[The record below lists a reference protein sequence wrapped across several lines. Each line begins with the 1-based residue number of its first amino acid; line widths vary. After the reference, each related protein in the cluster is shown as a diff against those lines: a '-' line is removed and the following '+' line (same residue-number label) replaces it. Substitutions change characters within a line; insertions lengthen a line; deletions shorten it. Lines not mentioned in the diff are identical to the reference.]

1 MKKRNEIVRTNAAHA
16 QSQQKVNRLA
26 AMAAILGVTA
36 FSVAGM
42 TTTFAVDNVAGTGE
56 GTAFGTNS
64 KAVQEGSIAVGN
76 LAVTNAKAGVAIGK
90 SSLAGVSESVIPE
103 ADQEKHT
110 ANTVAIGRNAYASY
124 TDTVVIGTNASSL
137 RDHGGVTYQSGTGAI
152 AIGRN
157 AKSDYKESVAIGP
170 EARTNFTQSVAVGYQ
185 AETTGQQGAATAV
198 GPIAKAYE
206 IGAAAIGNIS
216 RASGAYSTAVGTT
229 SATYNPFAT
238 AVGNHAVT
246 RAASDTIVG
255 TESGTGTSAGRAVAV
270 GFGSHVA
277 ETSGVAVGDRAR
289 AFTAGGMAIGRAAT
303 SYGAQAIAIGN
314 GGKAD
319 GKAGENA
326 FATGQGAI
334 ALGTTA
340 RAMGTHGF
348 AFGNDS
354 VAGGNA
360 DLATTVSTALDTY
373 NTAYS
378 TYITAQ
384 DAKLQAESDSN
395 ATKKRLASDARDFG
409 ISLYTLTNEEKQLLQ
424 TLGVDNAA
432 LQDEFFGKIQSN
444 NNYDSAKS
452 VVTKQLAALEKIS
465 KLDENA
471 ASTTTA
477 DVTRLIKR
485 AQDLI
490 AENTS
495 DEALKQKVTDTTAAA
510 TAEETKL
517 NTAKATLEAAY
528 KSAKESALAIGTRAV
543 AEGKTSI
550 AIGTDANATNE
561 NSVAIG
567 TQAKSTADHAVAI
580 GVQAQAKV
588 ANGVGLGSYSVA
600 DTEARKGY
608 DLNENRMNTYA
619 GLRGNALT
627 ASTAAVA
634 VGTPSMTR
642 QINYVAAGTN
652 DTDAVNVAQL
662 RSVNLKIAGD
672 TVDQAAPTT
681 NGTSKADVLLDS
693 QTLKVVS
700 ANKAVL
706 TTDATNNTITI
717 TPVTAELEK
726 DPATGEVKPKDE
738 GKGNALTTAQNV
750 ADMINNAS
758 PKIGNGLTNSDGK
771 IVVQPADKSI
781 SVTANGVSVNPAD
794 KSLETTDKG
803 LKVKT
808 DGTTITVGDKGLQV
822 NTGNITNVTEG
833 DKAGTVSVPEADKG
847 KVATIGNVADAIN
860 NAAWKAT
867 SGKEDSGE
875 VEGTTEEKVKA
886 GDKVTLKAGNNLKLK
901 QAGKEFT
908 YSLQP
913 ELKGI
918 KSITGEGEGAGK
930 VSFGP
935 NGVVTVGGDNPVAID
950 GKDGKVTAGDVVL
963 SKDGLDN
970 GNKTITNVKAG
981 EKDTDAVNV
990 KQLKDELGKSTVK
1003 TSDGLEKD
1011 TDGNIKVKPA
1021 DKSIE
1026 VTAEGVKVKP
1036 ADKSLETTEEGLKV
1050 KADGTTITVGD
1061 NGLQVNTGSIT
1072 NVTEGDKAGTVAVP
1086 EEADKG
1092 KVATIGNVADAINN
1106 AAWNATSGE
1115 DGTGK
1120 AEGTTK
1126 EAVKAGDTVT
1136 LKAGNNLKL
1145 KQAGKEF
1152 TYSLNPE
1159 LKDLTSASFKNDAGD
1174 TTVINADGMTI
1185 TPKAADKKPVSLTKD
1200 GLDNGGNQIKNVAEG
1215 TKGTDGVNVNQLT
1228 GVKNDVKN
1236 LKDELEKH
1244 INSSGFSI
1252 TSDVEGTGKK
1262 AEGNTTSTEEVKDGN
1277 KITLKAGNNLEI
1289 KQDGTNFTYSL
1300 NPELTGITSIAGK
1313 GAAPTVITLKES
1325 GDVTIGKKDEE
1336 KPVTITADKHIT
1348 NVASNLPETK
1358 NKDDKGEATKSQAA
1372 PTMGTGAKEVNP
1384 NNAATVGDVL
1394 NAGWNLQGNG
1404 TAVDLVKP
1412 YDTVNF
1418 VNGAGTTATVE
1429 SADGKTSTVKYS
1441 VNIGNGLE
1449 VGKDN
1454 KITVKADGDT
1464 ITVSDKG
1471 IKVNPELKGMK
1482 SIAGVGDGAGKV
1494 SFGPNGVVSV
1504 DGTNPVKIDGKA
1516 GKVTAGKVVLSKDGL
1531 NNGGNKITNVEA
1543 GKADTDAVNVKQL
1556 KDAIGNVKVK
1566 ADGDTITV
1574 GEKGIK
1580 VNTGTITV
1588 NAKDGKDA
1596 DGKAVKAGTVSVPEA
1611 DKGKIAT
1618 IGNVADAINN
1628 AAWNATSGAT
1638 GTGEV
1643 EGTSKQAVKAGNTVT
1658 FNAGNNLKLT
1668 QDGTNFTYSLKPEL
1682 KDITSI
1688 AGEGEGAGK
1697 VSFGPKGVVT
1707 IGTPGDANA
1716 ISLDGKDG
1724 KISMGKVS
1732 LSKEGLN
1739 NGGNKI
1745 TNVAPGEADTDAVN
1759 VSQLRDAAG
1768 NMQAITNQ
1776 LQGQVNR
1783 VGSQAAALSALK
1795 PIQYD
1800 PLEPTQIMAGVG
1812 HYQGQNSLALGVA
1825 HYKNESMMFHA
1836 GAAIGGNRSQVM
1848 ANAGITWKVGAKAD
1862 ETAVADVYRQG
1873 PISSAY
1879 VLQDKMDALEA
1890 QNLEQKGEINALRE
1904 ENKSQRAE
1912 LDAVKAQLAT
1922 VLSRLQG

>member
-1 MKKRNEIVRTNAAHA
+1 MKKRTEIVRTNAAHA

-64 KAVQEGSIAVGN
+64 KAVQEGSIAVGK
-76 LAVTNAKAGVAIGK
+76 LAAANAKAGVALGK

-360 DLATTVSTALDTY
+360 DLATAVSKALDTY

-378 TYITAQ
+378 TYIKAQ
-384 DAKLQAESDSN
+384 DAKLQAESDSK
-395 ATKKRLASDARDFG
+395 ATQKRLASDARDFG

-432 LQDEFFGKIQSN
+432 LQDEFFGKTQYN
-444 NNYDSAKS
+444 NNYDSAKP
-452 VVTKQLAALEKIS
+452 VVTAQLDALKKIAA
-465 KLDENA
+465 LDENA

-490 AENTS
+490 AENT
-495 DEALKQKVTDTTAAA
+495 DDDTLKQKVTDTTAAA

-517 NTAKATLEAAY
+517 DTAKATLKAAY
-528 KSAKESALAIGTRAV
+528 TSAKESALAIGTHAV
-543 AEGKTSI
+543 AEGTKSI

-1159 LKDLTSASFKNDAGD
+1159 LKDLKSASFKNDAGD

-1185 TPKAADKKPVSLTKD
+1185 TPTATDKKPVSLTKD
-1200 GLDNGGNQIKNVAEG
+1200 GLDNGGNK
-1215 TKGTDGVNVNQLT
+1215 
-1228 GVKNDVKN
+1228 
-1236 LKDELEKH
+1236 
-1244 INSSGFSI
+1244 
-1252 TSDVEGTGKK
+1252 
-1262 AEGNTTSTEEVKDGN
+1262 
-1277 KITLKAGNNLEI
+1277 
-1289 KQDGTNFTYSL
+1289 
-1300 NPELTGITSIAGK
+1300 
-1313 GAAPTVITLKES
+1313 
-1325 GDVTIGKKDEE
+1325 
-1336 KPVTITADKHIT
+1336 IT
-1348 NVASNLPETK
+1348 NVA
-1358 NKDDKGEATKSQAA
+1358 
-1372 PTMGTGAKEVNP
+1372 
-1384 NNAATVGDVL
+1384 
-1394 NAGWNLQGNG
+1394 
-1404 TAVDLVKP
+1404 
-1412 YDTVNF
+1412 
-1418 VNGAGTTATVE
+1418 
-1429 SADGKTSTVKYS
+1429 
-1441 VNIGNGLE
+1441 
-1449 VGKDN
+1449 
-1454 KITVKADGDT
+1454 
-1464 ITVSDKG
+1464 
-1471 IKVNPELKGMK
+1471 
-1482 SIAGVGDGAGKV
+1482 
-1494 SFGPNGVVSV
+1494 
-1504 DGTNPVKIDGKA
+1504 
-1516 GKVTAGKVVLSKDGL
+1516 
-1531 NNGGNKITNVEA
+1531 A

-1574 GEKGIK
+1574 GENGIK

-1588 NAKDGKDA
+1588 NTEDGKDA
-1596 DGKAVKAGTVSVPEA
+1596 DGKAVKAGTVSVPKA
-1611 DKGKIAT
+1611 DQGKIAT
-1618 IGNVADAINN
+1618 VGDVAKAINN
-1628 AAWNATSGAT
+1628 AAWQAKGGKTENGVFT
-1638 GTGEV
+1638 GNGV
-1643 EGTSKQAVKAGNTVT
+1643 AQPVKAGDVVT
-1658 FNAGNNLKLT
+1658 FNAGNNLELT
-1668 QDGTNFTYSLKPEL
+1668 QTGSSFTYEL
-1682 KDITSI
+1682 NPTLTGLTSAEFKAGNNTTKIDGNGITLTP
-1688 AGEGEGAGK
+1688 AGAGK
-1697 VSFGPKGVVT
+1697 G
-1707 IGTPGDANA
+1707 A
-1716 ISLDGKDG
+1716 
-1724 KISMGKVS
+1724 VS
-1732 LSKEGLN
+1732 LTNAGLN

-1745 TNVAPGEADTDAVN
+1745 TNVAAGTDPTDAVN

-1825 HYKNESMMFHA
+1825 HYKNESLMFHA

-1879 VLQDKMDALEA
+1879 VLQDKMGALEA

>member
-26 AMAAILGVTA
+26 AMAAILGVTV

-64 KAVQEGSIAVGN
+64 KAVQEGSIAVGH
-76 LAVTNAKAGVAIGK
+76 LAVTNAKAGVALGK
-90 SSLAGVSESVIPE
+90 SSLAGVSESVIPA
-103 ADQEKHT
+103 ADQENHT

-137 RDHGGVTYQSGTGAI
+137 RDHGGVTFQTGAGAI

-157 AKSDYKESVAIGP
+157 AKSDYNESVAIGP

-185 AETTGQQGAATAV
+185 AETTGQQGAATAI

-238 AVGNHAVT
+238 AVGNNATT

-378 TYITAQ
+378 TYIKAQ
-384 DAKLQAESDSN
+384 DAKLTAESDSK
-395 ATKKRLASDARDFG
+395 ATQKRLASDARDFG

-432 LQDEFFGKIQSN
+432 LQDEFFGKIESN
-444 NNYDSAKS
+444 NNYDSAKP
-452 VVTKQLAALEKIS
+452 VVTAQLAALKKIAA
-465 KLDENA
+465 LDENA

-543 AEGKTSI
+543 AEGKKSI

-580 GVQAQAKV
+580 GVKAQATV
-588 ANGVGLGSYSVA
+588 DNGVGLGSYSVA

-634 VGTPSMTR
+634 VGTPRMTR
-642 QINYVAAGTN
+642 QINYVAAGTD

-681 NGTSKADVLLDS
+681 DGTSKADVLLDS

-726 DPATGEVKPKDE
+726 DPATGQVKPKDE
-738 GKGNALTTAQNV
+738 TKGNALTTAQNV

-781 SVTANGVSVNPAD
+781 SVTANGV
-794 KSLETTDKG
+794 
-803 LKVKT
+803 KVKT

-847 KVATIGNVADAIN
+847 KIATIGNVADAIN
-860 NAAWKAT
+860 SAAWKAT
-867 SGKEDSGE
+867 SDKEDSGE

-1026 VTAEGVKVKP
+1026 VTADGVKVKP

-1061 NGLQVNTGSIT
+1061 KGLQVNTGSIT

-1106 AAWNATSGE
+1106 AAWKATSDKEDSGE
-1115 DGTGK
+1115 V
-1120 AEGTTK
+1120 EGTTEEK
-1126 EAVKAGDTVT
+1126 VKAGDKVT

-1185 TPKAADKKPVSLTKD
+1185 TPKAAGKKPVSLTKD
-1200 GLDNGGNQIKNVAEG
+1200 GLDNGGNQIKNVKEG
-1215 TKGTDGVNVNQLT
+1215 TDGTDGVNVNQLT
-1228 GVKNDVKN
+1228 GVKNDVQD

-1262 AEGNTTSTEEVKDGN
+1262 AKGNTTSTEEVKDGN

-1313 GAAPTVITLKES
+1313 GAASTVITLKES

-1336 KPVTITADKHIT
+1336 KPVTVTADKHIT

-1372 PTMGTGAKEVNP
+1372 PTMGTGENEVNP

-1471 IKVNPELKGMK
+1471 IKVNPTFVKQIKDEIANSAVKPGKGLEKDKAGNIHVKPADK
-1482 SIAGVGDGAGKV
+1482 SIEVTTAGVKV
-1494 SFGPNGVVSV
+1494 
-1504 DGTNPVKIDGKA
+1504 KA
-1516 GKVTAGKVVLSKDGL
+1516 ADKSLETTDKGL
-1531 NNGGNKITNVEA
+1531 
-1543 GKADTDAVNVKQL
+1543 
-1556 KDAIGNVKVK
+1556 KVK
-1566 ADGDTITV
+1566 ADGTTITV
-1574 GEKGIK
+1574 GDKGLQ

-1588 NAKDGKDA
+1588 NAKDGKD
-1596 DGKAVKAGTVSVPEA
+1596 GKAGTVSVPEA

-1618 IGNVADAINN
+1618 VGDVANAINN
-1628 AAWNATSGAT
+1628 AAWQAKGGQT
-1638 GTGEV
+1638 GTGV
-1643 EGTSKQAVKAGNTVT
+1643 VTGNDAAQAVKAGDVVT

-1668 QDGTNFTYSLKPEL
+1668 QTGSSFTYEL
-1682 KDITSI
+1682 NPTLTGLTSAEFKAGDKTTKIDGNGITLTP
-1688 AGEGEGAGK
+1688 AGAGK
-1697 VSFGPKGVVT
+1697 G
-1707 IGTPGDANA
+1707 A
-1716 ISLDGKDG
+1716 
-1724 KISMGKVS
+1724 VS
-1732 LSKEGLN
+1732 LTNAGLN

-1745 TNVAPGEADTDAVN
+1745 TNVAAGTDPTDAVN

-1825 HYKNESMMFHA
+1825 HYKNESLMFHA

-1879 VLQDKMDALEA
+1879 VLQDKMGALEA

>member
-1 MKKRNEIVRTNAAHA
+1 MKKRNEIVRTNATNA

-42 TTTFAVDNVAGTGE
+42 TTTFAVDNAVGTGE
-56 GTAFGTNS
+56 GTAIGTSSN
-64 KAVQEGSIAVGN
+64 AVKEGSIALGDK
-76 LAVTNAKAGVAIGK
+76 AVTNAEGGVAIGK
-90 SSLAGVSESVIPE
+90 ATLAGAGPHVIQLAFAP
-103 ADQEKHT
+103 K
-110 ANTVAIGRNAYASY
+110 NTIAIGTNAYASH
-124 TDTVVIGTNASSL
+124 TDTVVIGTGATSL
-137 RDHGGVTYQSGTGAI
+137 RDNQNVTRQSGSEAV
-152 AIGRN
+152 AIGKQASSHWDKAVAIGSESRTN
-157 AKSDYKESVAIGP
+157 MAQSVAIG
-170 EARTNFTQSVAVGYQ
+170 YQ
-185 AETTGQQGAATAV
+185 AESTAKAMRSAGAVAIGPVAKALGGGSSVIGNNAQGIGNYTTVVGTEALAHNLYGTTVGNQASTRAEKGTAV
-198 GPIAKAYE
+198 GAIA
-206 IGAAAIGNIS
+206 
-216 RASGAYSTAVGTT
+216 
-229 SATYNPFAT
+229 
-238 AVGNHAVT
+238 
-246 RAASDTIVG
+246 
-255 TESGTGTSAGRAVAV
+255 GTGVKAGRAVAV
-270 GFGSHVA
+270 GYGSHVA
-277 ETSGVAVGDRAR
+277 ETSGMAVGDRAVS
-289 AFTAGGMAIGRAAT
+289 FTAGGLALGRT
-303 SYGAQAIAIGN
+303 STTYGSQAISIGN
-314 GGKAD
+314 GFATKGN
-319 GKAGENA
+319 AGENA
-326 FATGQGAI
+326 FATGTGAI
-334 ALGTTA
+334 SVGTTA
-340 RAMGTHGF
+340 RAMGLYGF
-348 AFGNDS
+348 AFGNES
-354 VAGGNA
+354 VAGGDTA
-360 DLATTVSTALDTY
+360 LAAKVSTALQTY
-373 NTAYS
+373 QGAYNK
-378 TYITAQ
+378 YLAKQ
-384 DAKLQAESDSN
+384 DESLKAKSDVEAS
-395 ATKKRLASDARDFG
+395 KQRLAGDARDFG
-409 ISLYTLTNEEKQLLQ
+409 LTVYSLTADEVQLAKD
-424 TLGVDNAA
+424 LGIDYDTMKAAFFDGVKVDNDYATGKAA
-432 LQDEFFGKIQSN
+432 
-444 NNYDSAKS
+444 
-452 VVTKQLAALEKIS
+452 VTGNLAALEKIAA
-465 KLDENA
+465 LDPNT
-471 ASTTTA
+471 ASNTKV
-477 DVTRLIKR
+477 DITRLIKR
-485 AQDLI
+485 AQDLV
-490 AENTS
+490 
-495 DEALKQKVTDTTAAA
+495 ALNKKDDTNKEKATTAAAAA
-510 TAEETKL
+510 TAEEATLK
-517 NTAKATLEAAY
+517 TAKTTLEAAY
-528 KSAKESALAIGTRAV
+528 ADAKESALAVGTHAV
-543 AEGKTSI
+543 AEGKKSV
-550 AIGTDANATNE
+550 AIGTDANAKNE

-567 TQAKSTADHAVAI
+567 TQSKSTADHAVAI
-580 GVQAQAKV
+580 GVKAQATV
-588 ANGVGLGSYSVA
+588 DNGVGLGSYSVA

-627 ASTAAVA
+627 SNTAAVA
-634 VGTPSMTR
+634 VGTPRMTR
-642 QINYVAAGTN
+642 QITYVAAGTD

-672 TVDQAAPTT
+672 TVDKGEPTT
-681 NGTSKADVLLDS
+681 DGTSKADVLLDS

-700 ANKAVL
+700 ANKDAL

-726 DPATGEVKPKDE
+726 DPATGEVKVKDE

-758 PKIGNGLTNSDGK
+758 PKIGDGLTNDKDNK

-781 SVTANGVSVNPAD
+781 SVTADGVSVNPAD

-808 DGTTITVGDKGLQV
+808 DGTTITVGDNGLQV
-822 NTGNITNVTEG
+822 NTGSITNVTEG

-847 KVATIGNVADAIN
+847 KIATIGNVADAIN

-1061 NGLQVNTGSIT
+1061 KGLQVNTGSIT

-1200 GLDNGGNQIKNVAEG
+1200 GLDNGGNQIKNVKAG
-1215 TKGTDGVNVNQLT
+1215 TEGTDGVNVTQLT

-1325 GDVTIGKKDEE
+1325 GDVTIGKTGEE
-1336 KPVTITADKHIT
+1336 KPVTVTADKHIT

-1418 VNGAGTTATVE
+1418 VNGAGTTATVKSE
-1429 SADGKTSTVKYS
+1429 DGKTSTVTYD
-1441 VNIGNGLE
+1441 VNLGNGLA
-1449 VGKDN
+1449 KDADN
-1454 KITVKADGDT
+1454 KVTVKADGDT
-1464 ITVSDKG
+1464 ITVGKDG

-1482 SIAGVGDGAGKV
+1482 SIAGEGDGAGKV
-1494 SFGPNGVVSV
+1494 SFGPNGVVTV
-1504 DGTNPVKIDGKA
+1504 GGDNPVAIDGKA
-1516 GKVTAGKVVLSKDGL
+1516 GKVTAGNVVLSKDGL
-1531 NNGGNKITNVEA
+1531 NNGGNKITNVAA

-1574 GEKGIK
+1574 GENGIK

-1588 NAKDGKDA
+1588 NTEDGKDA
-1596 DGKAVKAGTVSVPEA
+1596 DGKAVKAGTVSVPKA
-1611 DKGKIAT
+1611 DQGKIAT
-1618 IGNVADAINN
+1618 VGDVAKAINN
-1628 AAWNATSGAT
+1628 AAWQAKGGKTDNGVFTGNGAA
-1638 GTGEV
+1638 
-1643 EGTSKQAVKAGNTVT
+1643 QPVKAGDVVT

-1668 QDGTNFTYSLKPEL
+1668 QTGSSFTYEL
-1682 KDITSI
+1682 NPTLTGLTSAEFKAGNNTTKIDGNGITLTP
-1688 AGEGEGAGK
+1688 AGAGK
-1697 VSFGPKGVVT
+1697 G
-1707 IGTPGDANA
+1707 A
-1716 ISLDGKDG
+1716 
-1724 KISMGKVS
+1724 VS
-1732 LSKEGLN
+1732 LTNAGLN

-1745 TNVAPGEADTDAVN
+1745 TNVAAGTNPTDAVN

-1825 HYKNESMMFHA
+1825 HYKNESLMFHA
-1836 GAAIGGNRSQVM
+1836 GAAIGGNHSQVM

-1879 VLQDKMDALEA
+1879 VLQDKMGALEA

>member
-90 SSLAGVSESVIPE
+90 SSLAGVSESVIPA

-110 ANTVAIGRNAYASY
+110 ANSVAIGRNAYASY

-137 RDHGGVTYQSGTGAI
+137 RDHGGVTFQSGTGAI

-157 AKSDYKESVAIGP
+157 AKSDYKEAVAIGP

-198 GPIAKAYE
+198 GPLAKAYE

-216 RASGAYSTAVGTT
+216 RASGSYSTAVGTT
-229 SATYNPFAT
+229 AATYNSYAT
-238 AVGNHAVT
+238 AVGNNATT

-255 TESGTGTSAGRAVAV
+255 TESGTGVKAGRAVAV
-270 GFGSHVA
+270 GYGAHVA

-289 AFTAGGMAIGRAAT
+289 AFTVGGLAIGRAAT

-360 DLATTVSTALDTY
+360 ALATTVSTALDTY
-373 NTAYS
+373 NTAYKD
-378 TYITAQ
+378 YITAQ
-384 DAKLQAESDSN
+384 DANLKAVSDSN

-444 NNYDSAKS
+444 NNYDSAKP
-452 VVTKQLAALEKIS
+452 VVTAQLAALKKIAA
-465 KLDENA
+465 LDENA

-495 DEALKQKVTDTTAAA
+495 DEALKQKVTDTAAAA
-510 TAEETKL
+510 TAEATKL
-517 NTAKATLEAAY
+517 DTAKATLETAY

-543 AEGKTSI
+543 AEGKKSI

-580 GVQAQAKV
+580 GVKAQATV
-588 ANGVGLGSYSVA
+588 DNGVGLGSYSVA

-619 GLRGNALT
+619 GLQGNALT

-681 NGTSKADVLLDS
+681 DGTSKADVLLDS

-726 DPATGEVKPKDE
+726 DPATGQVKPKDE
-738 GKGNALTTAQNV
+738 AKGNALTTAQNV

-758 PKIGNGLTNSDGK
+758 PKIGNGLTNSDDGK

-808 DGTTITVGDKGLQV
+808 DGTTITVGDNGLQV
-822 NTGNITNVTEG
+822 NTGSITNVTEG
-833 DKAGTVSVPEADKG
+833 DKAGTVSVLEADKG

-860 NAAWKAT
+860 SAAWKAT
-867 SGKEDSGE
+867 SDKEDSGE

-901 QAGKEFT
+901 QAGKDFT

-1061 NGLQVNTGSIT
+1061 KGLQVNTGSIT
-1072 NVTEGDKAGTVAVP
+1072 NVTEGDKAGTVSVL
-1086 EEADKG
+1086 EADKG
-1092 KVATIGNVADAINN
+1092 KVATIGNVADAINS
-1106 AAWNATSGE
+1106 AAWKATSDKEDSGE
-1115 DGTGK
+1115 V
-1120 AEGTTK
+1120 EGTTEEK
-1126 EAVKAGDTVT
+1126 VKAGDKVT

-1145 KQAGKEF
+1145 KQAGKDF

-1185 TPKAADKKPVSLTKD
+1185 TPNATDKKPVSLTKD
-1200 GLDNGGNQIKNVAEG
+1200 GLDNGGNQIKNVKEG
-1215 TKGTDGVNVNQLT
+1215 TEGTDGVNVNQLT
-1228 GVKNDVKN
+1228 GVKNDVNN

-1252 TSDVEGTGKK
+1252 TSDVEGTGKQ

-1325 GDVTIGKKDEE
+1325 GDVTIGKKGEE

-1372 PTMGTGAKEVNP
+1372 PTMGTGENEVNP

-1441 VNIGNGLE
+1441 VNIGNGLA
-1449 VGKDN
+1449 VDKDN
-1454 KITVKADGDT
+1454 KITVKTDGDT

-1482 SIAGVGDGAGKV
+1482 SIAGEGDGAGKV
-1494 SFGPNGVVSV
+1494 SFGPKGVVTV
-1504 DGTNPVKIDGKA
+1504 GGDNPVAIDGKE
-1516 GKVTAGKVVLSKDGL
+1516 GKVAAGDVVLSKDGL
-1531 NNGGNKITNVEA
+1531 NNGGNKITKVAE
-1543 GKADTDAVNVKQL
+1543 GTDPTDAVNVKQL

-1574 GEKGIK
+1574 GENGIK

-1588 NAKDGKDA
+1588 NTKDGKDA
-1596 DGKAVKAGTVSVPEA
+1596 DGKDVKAGTVSVPKA
-1611 DKGKIAT
+1611 DQGKIAT
-1618 IGNVADAINN
+1618 VGDVANAINN
-1628 AAWNATSGAT
+1628 AAWQATSGAT
-1638 GTGEV
+1638 GTGDV
-1643 EGTSKQAVKAGNTVT
+1643 DGTSKQAVKAGNTVT

-1668 QDGTNFTYSLKPEL
+1668 QDGTNFTYSLKPVL

-1688 AGEGEGAGK
+1688 SGKGDTAGK
-1697 VSFGPKGVVT
+1697 VTFGDNGVVT
-1707 IGTPGDANA
+1707 VGTLGNANA
-1716 ISLDGKDG
+1716 ISLNGKDG

-1732 LSKEGLN
+1732 LSKEGLD
-1739 NGGNKI
+1739 NGGKKI
-1745 TNVAPGEADTDAVN
+1745 TNVAPGEKDTDAVN

-1825 HYKNESMMFHA
+1825 HYKNESLMFHA
-1836 GAAIGGNRSQVM
+1836 GAAIGGNHSQVM

-1879 VLQDKMDALEA
+1879 VLQDKMGALEA

>member
-206 IGAAAIGNIS
+206 VGAAAIGNIS

-238 AVGNHAVT
+238 AVGNKATT

-255 TESGTGTSAGRAVAV
+255 TESGTGVKAGRAVAV

-360 DLATTVSTALDTY
+360 ALATTVSTALDTY

-378 TYITAQ
+378 TYIKAQ
-384 DAKLQAESDSN
+384 DAKLTAVSDSN

-444 NNYDSAKS
+444 NNYDSAKP
-452 VVTKQLAALEKIS
+452 VVTAQLAALKKIAA
-465 KLDENA
+465 LDENA

-490 AENTS
+490 AENT
-495 DEALKQKVTDTTAAA
+495 DDDTLKQKVTDTTAAA

-528 KSAKESALAIGTRAV
+528 ASAKESALAIGTRAV

-580 GVQAQAKV
+580 GVKAQAKV

-619 GLRGNALT
+619 GLQGNALT

-726 DPATGEVKPKDE
+726 DPATGQVKPKDE
-738 GKGNALTTAQNV
+738 AKGNALTTAQNV

-758 PKIGNGLTNSDGK
+758 PKIGNGLTNGDDGK

-781 SVTANGVSVNPAD
+781 DVTANGV
-794 KSLETTDKG
+794 
-803 LKVKT
+803 KVKT

-847 KVATIGNVADAIN
+847 KVATIGNVAEAIN
-860 NAAWKAT
+860 SAAWKAT

-901 QAGKEFT
+901 QAGKDFT

-935 NGVVTVGGDNPVAID
+935 NGVVTVGGGNPVAID

-1061 NGLQVNTGSIT
+1061 KGLQVNTGSIT
-1072 NVTEGDKAGTVAVP
+1072 NVIEGDKAGTVAVP
-1086 EEADKG
+1086 ETDKG

-1185 TPKAADKKPVSLTKD
+1185 TPTAADKKPVSLTKD
-1200 GLDNGGNQIKNVAEG
+1200 GLDNGGNQIKNVKAG
-1215 TKGTDGVNVNQLT
+1215 TEGTDGVNVTQLT

-1313 GAAPTVITLKES
+1313 GATPTVITLKES
-1325 GDVTIGKKDEE
+1325 GDVTIGKKGEE

-1372 PTMGTGAKEVNP
+1372 PTMGTGENEVNP

-1464 ITVSDKG
+1464 ITVGKDG

-1482 SIAGVGDGAGKV
+1482 SIAGEGDGAGKV
-1494 SFGPNGVVSV
+1494 SFGPNGVVTV
-1504 DGTNPVKIDGKA
+1504 GGDNPVAIDGKA
-1516 GKVTAGKVVLSKDGL
+1516 GKVTAGNVVLSKDGL
-1531 NNGGNKITNVEA
+1531 NNGGNKITNVAA

-1574 GEKGIK
+1574 GENGIK

-1596 DGKAVKAGTVSVPEA
+1596 DGKDVKAGTVSVPKA
-1611 DKGKIAT
+1611 DQGKIAT
-1618 IGNVADAINN
+1618 VGDVAKAINN
-1628 AAWNATSGAT
+1628 AAWQAKGGKTENGVFT
-1638 GTGEV
+1638 GNGV
-1643 EGTSKQAVKAGNTVT
+1643 AQPVKAGDVVT

-1668 QDGTNFTYSLKPEL
+1668 QAGSSFTYEL
-1682 KDITSI
+1682 NPTLTGLTSAEFKAGNNTTKIDGNGITLTP
-1688 AGEGEGAGK
+1688 AGAGK
-1697 VSFGPKGVVT
+1697 G
-1707 IGTPGDANA
+1707 A
-1716 ISLDGKDG
+1716 
-1724 KISMGKVS
+1724 VS
-1732 LSKEGLN
+1732 LTNAGLN

-1745 TNVAPGEADTDAVN
+1745 TNVAAGTDPTDAVN

-1825 HYKNESMMFHA
+1825 HYKNESLMFHA

-1879 VLQDKMDALEA
+1879 VLQDKMGALEA

>member
-64 KAVQEGSIAVGN
+64 KAVQEGSIAVGH
-76 LAVTNAKAGVAIGK
+76 LAVTNAKAGVALGK
-90 SSLAGVSESVIPE
+90 SSLAGVSESVIPA
-103 ADQEKHT
+103 ADQENHT
-110 ANTVAIGRNAYASY
+110 ANIVAIGRNAYASY

-137 RDHGGVTYQSGTGAI
+137 RDHGGVTFQTGAGAI

-157 AKSDYKESVAIGP
+157 AKSDYNESVAIGP

-185 AETTGQQGAATAV
+185 AETTGQQGAATAI

-238 AVGNHAVT
+238 AVGNNATT

-255 TESGTGTSAGRAVAV
+255 TESGTGVRAGRAVAV

-384 DAKLQAESDSN
+384 DAKLTAESDSK
-395 ATKKRLASDARDFG
+395 ATQKRLASDARDFG

-432 LQDEFFGKIQSN
+432 LQDEFFGKIESN
-444 NNYDSAKS
+444 NNYDSAKP
-452 VVTKQLAALEKIS
+452 VVTAQLAALKKIAA
-465 KLDENA
+465 LDENA

-495 DEALKQKVTDTTAAA
+495 DEDLKQKVTDTTAAA

-543 AEGKTSI
+543 AEGKKSI

-580 GVQAQAKV
+580 GVKAQATV
-588 ANGVGLGSYSVA
+588 DNGVGLGSYSVA

-634 VGTPSMTR
+634 VGTPRMTR
-642 QINYVAAGTN
+642 QINYVAAGTD

-672 TVDQAAPTT
+672 TVEQAAPTT
-681 NGTSKADVLLDS
+681 DGTSKADVLLDS

-726 DPATGEVKPKDE
+726 DPATGQVKPKDE
-738 GKGNALTTAQNV
+738 TKGNALTTAQNV

-781 SVTANGVSVNPAD
+781 SVTANGV
-794 KSLETTDKG
+794 
-803 LKVKT
+803 KVKT

-847 KVATIGNVADAIN
+847 KIATIGNVADAIN

-867 SGKEDSGE
+867 SDKEDSGE

-1026 VTAEGVKVKP
+1026 VTADGVKVKP
-1036 ADKSLETTEEGLKV
+1036 ADKSLETTNDGLKV
-1050 KADGTTITVGD
+1050 KTDGTTITVGD

-1072 NVTEGDKAGTVAVP
+1072 NVTEGDKAGTVSVP
-1086 EEADKG
+1086 EADKG
-1092 KVATIGNVADAINN
+1092 KIATIGNVADAINN
-1106 AAWNATSGE
+1106 AAWKATSDKEDSGE
-1115 DGTGK
+1115 V
-1120 AEGTTK
+1120 EGTTEEK
-1126 EAVKAGDTVT
+1126 VKAGDKVT

-1145 KQAGKEF
+1145 KQAGKDF

-1200 GLDNGGNQIKNVAEG
+1200 GLDNGGNQIKNVKAG
-1215 TKGTDGVNVNQLT
+1215 TEGTDGVNVNQLT
-1228 GVKNDVKN
+1228 GVKNDVQD

-1262 AEGNTTSTEEVKDGN
+1262 AKGNTTSTEEVKDGN

-1336 KPVTITADKHIT
+1336 KPVTVTADKHIT

-1372 PTMGTGAKEVNP
+1372 PTMGTGENEVNP

-1449 VGKDN
+1449 VSKDN

-1471 IKVNPELKGMK
+1471 IKVNPTFVKQIKDEIANSAVKPGKGLEKDKAGNIDVKPADK
-1482 SIAGVGDGAGKV
+1482 SIEVTTAGVKV
-1494 SFGPNGVVSV
+1494 
-1504 DGTNPVKIDGKA
+1504 KA
-1516 GKVTAGKVVLSKDGL
+1516 ADKSLETTDKGL
-1531 NNGGNKITNVEA
+1531 
-1543 GKADTDAVNVKQL
+1543 
-1556 KDAIGNVKVK
+1556 KVK
-1566 ADGDTITV
+1566 ADGTTITV
-1574 GEKGIK
+1574 GDKGLQ

-1588 NAKDGKDA
+1588 NAKDGKD
-1596 DGKAVKAGTVSVPEA
+1596 GKAGTVSVPEA

-1618 IGNVADAINN
+1618 VGDVANAINN
-1628 AAWNATSGAT
+1628 AAWQAKGGQT
-1638 GTGEV
+1638 GTGV
-1643 EGTSKQAVKAGNTVT
+1643 VTGNDAAQAVKAGDVVT

-1668 QDGTNFTYSLKPEL
+1668 QTGSSFTYEL
-1682 KDITSI
+1682 NPTLTGLTSAEFKSGNNTTKIDGNGITLTP
-1688 AGEGEGAGK
+1688 AGEGKGA
-1697 VSFGPKGVVT
+1697 
-1707 IGTPGDANA
+1707 
-1716 ISLDGKDG
+1716 
-1724 KISMGKVS
+1724 VS
-1732 LSKEGLN
+1732 LTNAGLN

-1745 TNVAPGEADTDAVN
+1745 TNVAAGTNPTDAVN

-1825 HYKNESMMFHA
+1825 HYKNESLMFHA

-1862 ETAVADVYRQG
+1862 ETAVTDVYRQG

-1879 VLQDKMDALEA
+1879 VLQDKMGALEA

>member
-76 LAVTNAKAGVAIGK
+76 LAATNAKAGVAIGK
-90 SSLAGVSESVIPE
+90 SSLAGVSESVIPA

-110 ANTVAIGRNAYASY
+110 ANSVAIGRNAYASY

-216 RASGAYSTAVGTT
+216 RASGAFSTAVGTT

-238 AVGNHAVT
+238 AVGNKATT

-255 TESGTGTSAGRAVAV
+255 TESGTGVRAGRAVAV

-303 SYGAQAIAIGN
+303 SYGEQAIAIGN

-360 DLATTVSTALDTY
+360 DLAITVSTALDTY

-378 TYITAQ
+378 TYIKAQ
-384 DAKLQAESDSN
+384 DAKLQAESDSK
-395 ATKKRLASDARDFG
+395 ATQKRLASDARDFG

-432 LQDEFFGKIQSN
+432 LQDEFFGKIQYN
-444 NNYDSAKS
+444 NNYDSAKP
-452 VVTKQLAALEKIS
+452 VVTAQLDALKKIAA
-465 KLDENA
+465 LDENA

-495 DEALKQKVTDTTAAA
+495 DDTLKQKVTDTTAAA
-510 TAEETKL
+510 TAEATKL
-517 NTAKATLEAAY
+517 DTAKETLKAAY
-528 KSAKESALAIGTRAV
+528 ASAKESALAIGTRAV

-580 GVQAQAKV
+580 GVKAQATV

-634 VGTPSMTR
+634 VGTPRMTR
-642 QINYVAAGTN
+642 QINYVAAGTD

-738 GKGNALTTAQNV
+738 AKGNALTTAQNV

-758 PKIGNGLTNSDGK
+758 PKIGDGLTNSDGK
-771 IVVQPADKSI
+771 IVVNPADKSI

-808 DGTTITVGDKGLQV
+808 DNKTVEVGNEGLKVKADGTTITVGDKGLQV

-833 DKAGTVSVPEADKG
+833 DKAGTVSVPEADKS
-847 KVATIGNVADAIN
+847 KIATVDTVVNAIN

-867 SGKEDSGE
+867 SDKDGSGE
-875 VEGTTEEKVKA
+875 VEGTTEEKIKA
-886 GDKVTLKAGNNLKLK
+886 GDK
-901 QAGKEFT
+901 
-908 YSLQP
+908 
-913 ELKGI
+913 
-918 KSITGEGEGAGK
+918 
-930 VSFGP
+930 
-935 NGVVTVGGDNPVAID
+935 
-950 GKDGKVTAGDVVL
+950 
-963 SKDGLDN
+963 
-970 GNKTITNVKAG
+970 
-981 EKDTDAVNV
+981 
-990 KQLKDELGKSTVK
+990 
-1003 TSDGLEKD
+1003 
-1011 TDGNIKVKPA
+1011 
-1021 DKSIE
+1021 
-1026 VTAEGVKVKP
+1026 
-1036 ADKSLETTEEGLKV
+1036 
-1050 KADGTTITVGD
+1050 
-1061 NGLQVNTGSIT
+1061 
-1072 NVTEGDKAGTVAVP
+1072 
-1086 EEADKG
+1086 
-1092 KVATIGNVADAINN
+1092 
-1106 AAWNATSGE
+1106 
-1115 DGTGK
+1115 
-1120 AEGTTK
+1120 
-1126 EAVKAGDTVT
+1126 VT

-1185 TPKAADKKPVSLTKD
+1185 TPTATDKKPVSLTKD
-1200 GLDNGGNQIKNVAEG
+1200 GLDNGGNQIKNVKAG
-1215 TKGTDGVNVNQLT
+1215 TEGTDGVNVTQLT

-1482 SIAGVGDGAGKV
+1482 SIAGEGDGAGKV

-1531 NNGGNKITNVEA
+1531 NNGGNTITNVKA
-1543 GKADTDAVNVKQL
+1543 GEKDTDAVNVKQL
-1556 KDAIGNVKVK
+1556 KDELGKFTVKTSDGLEKDAGGNIKVKPADKSIEVTAAGVKVKPADKSLETTDDGLKVKTDNKTVEVGNEGLKVK
-1566 ADGDTITV
+1566 ADGTTITV
-1574 GEKGIK
+1574 GGKGLQ
-1580 VNTGTITV
+1580 VNTGSITNV
-1588 NAKDGKDA
+1588 TEGD
-1596 DGKAVKAGTVSVPEA
+1596 KAGTVSVPKA
-1611 DKGKIAT
+1611 DQGKIAT
-1618 IGNVADAINN
+1618 VGDVANAINN
-1628 AAWNATSGAT
+1628 AAW
-1638 GTGEV
+1638 
-1643 EGTSKQAVKAGNTVT
+1643 QAKGGKTENGVFIGKDAAQPVKAGDVVT
-1658 FNAGNNLKLT
+1658 FNAGNNLTLT
-1668 QDGTNFTYSLKPEL
+1668 QKGANFTYALNPEL

-1688 AGEGEGAGK
+1688 AGKGDNAGK
-1697 VSFGPKGVVT
+1697 VTFGDNGVVT
-1707 IGTPGDANA
+1707 VGTSGDANA
-1716 ISLDGKDG
+1716 ISLNGKDG

-1745 TNVAPGEADTDAVN
+1745 TNVAAGTDPTDAVN
-1759 VSQLRDAAG
+1759 VSQLRDVAG

-1848 ANAGITWKVGAKAD
+1848 ANAGITWKVGSKAD
-1862 ETAVADVYRQG
+1862 EIAVADVYRYG

-1879 VLQDKMDALEA
+1879 VLQDKMGALEA

>member
-64 KAVQEGSIAVGN
+64 KAVQEGSIAVGH

-206 IGAAAIGNIS
+206 VGAAAIGNIS

-238 AVGNHAVT
+238 AVGNNATT

-326 FATGQGAI
+326 FATGQGSI

-373 NTAYS
+373 NTAYK
-378 TYITAQ
+378 TFTDAQ
-384 DAKLQAESDSN
+384 DAKLTAESDSK
-395 ATKKRLASDARDFG
+395 ATQKRLASDARDFG

-432 LQDEFFGKIQSN
+432 LQDEFFGNIQSN
-444 NNYDSAKS
+444 NNYDSAKP
-452 VVTKQLAALEKIS
+452 VVTAQLAALKKIAA
-465 KLDENA
+465 LDENA

-490 AENTS
+490 AENTD

-510 TAEETKL
+510 TAEADKL
-517 NTAKATLEAAY
+517 KTAKATLEAAY

-580 GVQAQAKV
+580 GVKAQATV
-588 ANGVGLGSYSVA
+588 DNGVGLGSYSVA

-634 VGTPSMTR
+634 VGTPRMTR
-642 QINYVAAGTN
+642 QINYVAAGTD

-681 NGTSKADVLLDS
+681 DGTSKADVLLDS

-726 DPATGEVKPKDE
+726 DPATGQVKPKDE
-738 GKGNALTTAQNV
+738 TKGNALTTAQNV

-758 PKIGNGLTNSDGK
+758 PKIGDGLTNDKDNK
-771 IVVQPADKSI
+771 IVVKPADKSI
-781 SVTANGVSVNPAD
+781 SVTANGV
-794 KSLETTDKG
+794 
-803 LKVKT
+803 KVKA

-847 KVATIGNVADAIN
+847 KIATIGNVAEAIN

-867 SGKEDSGE
+867 SDKEDSGE

-901 QAGKEFT
+901 QAGKDFT

-1036 ADKSLETTEEGLKV
+1036 ADKSLETTNDGLKV
-1050 KADGTTITVGD
+1050 KTDGTTITVGD

-1072 NVTEGDKAGTVAVP
+1072 NVTEGDKAGTVSVP
-1086 EEADKG
+1086 EADKG
-1092 KVATIGNVADAINN
+1092 KIATIGNVAEAINN
-1106 AAWNATSGE
+1106 AAWKATSDKEDSGE
-1115 DGTGK
+1115 V
-1120 AEGTTK
+1120 EGTTEEK
-1126 EAVKAGDTVT
+1126 VKAGDKVT

-1145 KQAGKEF
+1145 KQAGKDF

-1185 TPKAADKKPVSLTKD
+1185 TPKATDKKPVSLTKD
-1200 GLDNGGNQIKNVAEG
+1200 GLDNGGNQIKNVKAG
-1215 TKGTDGVNVNQLT
+1215 TEGTDGVNVTQLT

-1300 NPELTGITSIAGK
+1300 NPELKGITSIAGEGETPAK
-1313 GAAPTVITLKES
+1313 VTLNKN
-1325 GDVTIGKKDEE
+1325 GDVGIGKAGEE

-1372 PTMGTGAKEVNP
+1372 PTMGTGENEVNP

-1471 IKVNPELKGMK
+1471 INVNPELKGMK
-1482 SIAGVGDGAGKV
+1482 SIAGEGDGAGKV
-1494 SFGPNGVVSV
+1494 SFEPNGVVSV

-1531 NNGGNKITNVEA
+1531 NNGGNKITKVAE
-1543 GKADTDAVNVKQL
+1543 GTDPTDAVNVKQL

-1596 DGKAVKAGTVSVPEA
+1596 DGKDVKAGTVSVPKA
-1611 DKGKIAT
+1611 DQGKIAT
-1618 IGNVADAINN
+1618 VGDVANAINN
-1628 AAWNATSGAT
+1628 AAWQAKGGKTENGVFT
-1638 GTGEV
+1638 GNGV
-1643 EGTSKQAVKAGNTVT
+1643 AQPVKAGDVVT

-1668 QDGTNFTYSLKPEL
+1668 QAGSSFTYEL
-1682 KDITSI
+1682 NPTLTGLTSAEFKAGNNTTKIDGNGITLTP
-1688 AGEGEGAGK
+1688 AGAGK
-1697 VSFGPKGVVT
+1697 G
-1707 IGTPGDANA
+1707 A
-1716 ISLDGKDG
+1716 
-1724 KISMGKVS
+1724 VS
-1732 LSKEGLN
+1732 LTNAGLN

-1745 TNVAPGEADTDAVN
+1745 TNVAAGTDPTDAVN

-1825 HYKNESMMFHA
+1825 HYKNESLMFHA
-1836 GAAIGGNRSQVM
+1836 GAAIGGNHSQVM

-1879 VLQDKMDALEA
+1879 VLQDKMGALEA

>member
-90 SSLAGVSESVIPE
+90 SSLAGVSESVIPV
-103 ADQEKHT
+103 ADQEKHPS
-110 ANTVAIGRNAYASY
+110 NTVAIGRNAYASY

-137 RDHGGVTYQSGTGAI
+137 RDHGGVTFQTGAGAI

-157 AKSDYKESVAIGP
+157 AKSDYNESVAIGP

-185 AETTGQQGAATAV
+185 AETTGQQGAATAI

-238 AVGNHAVT
+238 AVGNNATT

-255 TESGTGTSAGRAVAV
+255 TESGTGVRAGRAVAV

-384 DAKLQAESDSN
+384 DAKLTAVSDSN

-444 NNYDSAKS
+444 NNYDSAKP
-452 VVTKQLAALEKIS
+452 VVTAQLAALKKIAA
-465 KLDENA
+465 LDENA

-490 AENTS
+490 AENT
-495 DEALKQKVTDTTAAA
+495 DDDTLKQKVTDTTAAA

-528 KSAKESALAIGTRAV
+528 ASAKESALAIGTRAV

-672 TVDQAAPTT
+672 TVDKAAPTT
-681 NGTSKADVLLDS
+681 DGTSKADVLLDS

-726 DPATGEVKPKDE
+726 DPATGQVKPKDE

-781 SVTANGVSVNPAD
+781 SVTANGV
-794 KSLETTDKG
+794 
-803 LKVKT
+803 KVKT

-847 KVATIGNVADAIN
+847 KIATIGNVADAIN
-860 NAAWKAT
+860 SAAWKAT
-867 SGKEDSGE
+867 SDKEDSGE

-1061 NGLQVNTGSIT
+1061 KGLQVNTGSIT
-1072 NVTEGDKAGTVAVP
+1072 NVTEGDKAGTVSVP
-1086 EEADKG
+1086 ETDKG

-1200 GLDNGGNQIKNVAEG
+1200 GLDNGGNQIKNVKAG
-1215 TKGTDGVNVNQLT
+1215 TDGTDGVNVNQLT
-1228 GVKNDVKN
+1228 GVKNDVQD

-1262 AEGNTTSTEEVKDGN
+1262 AKGNTTSTEEVKDGN

-1325 GDVTIGKKDEE
+1325 GDVTIGKTGEE
-1336 KPVTITADKHIT
+1336 KPVTVTADKHIT

-1372 PTMGTGAKEVNP
+1372 PTMGTGENEVNP

-1394 NAGWNLQGNG
+1394 NAGWNLQGNDKD
-1404 TAVDLVKP
+1404 VDFVKP

-1418 VNGAGTTATVE
+1418 VNGVGTTATVE

-1441 VNIGNGLE
+1441 VNLGDGLK
-1449 VGKDN
+1449 VTDN

-1471 IKVNPELKGMK
+1471 IKVNPELKDMT
-1482 SIAGVGDGAGKV
+1482 SIAGEGDGAGKV
-1494 SFGPNGVVSV
+1494 SFGSNGVVTV
-1504 DGTNPVKIDGKA
+1504 GGDNPVAIDGKA
-1516 GKVTAGKVVLSKDGL
+1516 GKVTAGNVVLSKDGL
-1531 NNGGNKITNVEA
+1531 NNGGNKITKVAE
-1543 GKADTDAVNVKQL
+1543 GTDPTDAVNVKQL

-1588 NAKDGKDA
+1588 NDKDGKDA
-1596 DGKAVKAGTVSVPEA
+1596 DGKPVKAGTVSVPTDGA
-1611 DKGKIAT
+1611 GKIAT
-1618 IGNVADAINN
+1618 VDTVVNAINN
-1628 AAWNATSGAT
+1628 AAWQAKGGKTENGVFTGNGAA
-1638 GTGEV
+1638 
-1643 EGTSKQAVKAGNTVT
+1643 QPVKAGDVVT

-1668 QDGTNFTYSLKPEL
+1668 QTGSSFTYEL
-1682 KDITSI
+1682 NPTLTGLTSAEFKAGNNTTKIDGKGITLTP
-1688 AGEGEGAGK
+1688 AGEGKGA
-1697 VSFGPKGVVT
+1697 
-1707 IGTPGDANA
+1707 
-1716 ISLDGKDG
+1716 
-1724 KISMGKVS
+1724 VS
-1732 LSKEGLN
+1732 LTNAGLN

-1745 TNVAPGEADTDAVN
+1745 TNVAAGTDPTDAVN

-1776 LQGQVNR
+1776 LQGQVNH

-1825 HYKNESMMFHA
+1825 HYKNESLMFHA
-1836 GAAIGGNRSQVM
+1836 GAAIGGNHSQVM

-1879 VLQDKMDALEA
+1879 VLQDKMGALEA

>member
-64 KAVQEGSIAVGN
+64 KAVQEGSIAVGH
-76 LAVTNAKAGVAIGK
+76 LAVTNAKAGVALGK
-90 SSLAGVSESVIPE
+90 SSLAGVSESVIPA
-103 ADQEKHT
+103 ADQENHT

-137 RDHGGVTYQSGTGAI
+137 RDHGGVTFQTGAGAI

-157 AKSDYKESVAIGP
+157 AKSDYNESVAIGP

-185 AETTGQQGAATAV
+185 AETTGQQGAATAI

-238 AVGNHAVT
+238 AVGNNATT

-255 TESGTGTSAGRAVAV
+255 TESGTGVRAGRAVAV

-378 TYITAQ
+378 TYIKAQ
-384 DAKLQAESDSN
+384 DAKLTAESDSK
-395 ATKKRLASDARDFG
+395 ATQKRLASDARDFG

-432 LQDEFFGKIQSN
+432 LQDEFFGNIQSN
-444 NNYDSAKS
+444 NNYDSAKP
-452 VVTKQLAALEKIS
+452 VVTAQLAALKKIAA
-465 KLDENA
+465 LDENA

-490 AENTS
+490 AENTN

-528 KSAKESALAIGTRAV
+528 ASAKESALAIGTRAV
-543 AEGKTSI
+543 AEGKKSI

-580 GVQAQAKV
+580 GVKAQATV
-588 ANGVGLGSYSVA
+588 DNGVGLGSYSVA

-634 VGTPSMTR
+634 VGTPRMTR
-642 QINYVAAGTN
+642 QINYLAAGTD

-681 NGTSKADVLLDS
+681 DGTSKADVLLDS

-726 DPATGEVKPKDE
+726 DPATGQVKPKDE
-738 GKGNALTTAQNV
+738 TKGNALTTAQNV

-758 PKIGNGLTNSDGK
+758 PKIGDGLTNDKDNK
-771 IVVQPADKSI
+771 IVVKPADKSI
-781 SVTANGVSVNPAD
+781 SVTANGV
-794 KSLETTDKG
+794 
-803 LKVKT
+803 KVKA

-860 NAAWKAT
+860 SAAWKAT
-867 SGKEDSGE
+867 SDKEDSGE

-1061 NGLQVNTGSIT
+1061 KGLQVNTGSIT

-1200 GLDNGGNQIKNVAEG
+1200 GLDNGGNQIKNVKAG
-1215 TKGTDGVNVNQLT
+1215 TEGTDGVNVTQLT

-1236 LKDELEKH
+1236 LKDELEEH

-1262 AEGNTTSTEEVKDGN
+1262 AKGNTTSTEEVKDGN

-1313 GAAPTVITLKES
+1313 GATPAVITLTES
-1325 GDVTIGKKDEE
+1325 GDVTIGKKGEE

-1372 PTMGTGAKEVNP
+1372 PTMGTGENEVNP

-1418 VNGAGTTATVE
+1418 VNGVGTTATVKSE
-1429 SADGKTSTVKYS
+1429 DGKTSTVTYD
-1441 VNIGNGLE
+1441 VNLGNGLE
-1449 VGKDN
+1449 KDANN

-1471 IKVNPELKGMK
+1471 IKVNPTFVKQIKDEIANSAVKPGKGLEKDKAGNIDVKAADK
-1482 SIAGVGDGAGKV
+1482 SIDVSEAGV
-1494 SFGPNGVVSV
+1494 
-1504 DGTNPVKIDGKA
+1504 
-1516 GKVTAGKVVLSKDGL
+1516 
-1531 NNGGNKITNVEA
+1531 
-1543 GKADTDAVNVKQL
+1543 
-1556 KDAIGNVKVK
+1556 
-1566 ADGDTITV
+1566 
-1574 GEKGIK
+1574 K

-1596 DGKAVKAGTVSVPEA
+1596 AGKDVKAGTVSVPEA

-1643 EGTSKQAVKAGNTVT
+1643 ETTTKEAVKAGDTVT
-1658 FNAGNNLKLT
+1658 LKAGNNLKLT
-1668 QDGTNFTYSLKPEL
+1668 QAGKDFTYSLKPEL

-1688 AGEGEGAGK
+1688 SGKGDTAGK
-1697 VSFGPKGVVT
+1697 VTFGDNGVVT
-1707 IGTPGDANA
+1707 VGTPGDANA
-1716 ISLDGKDG
+1716 ISLNGKDG
-1724 KISMGKVS
+1724 KIGMGKVS
-1732 LSKEGLN
+1732 LSKEGLD

-1745 TNVAPGEADTDAVN
+1745 TNVAAGTDPTDAVN

-1836 GAAIGGNRSQVM
+1836 GAAIGGNHSQVM
-1848 ANAGITWKVGAKAD
+1848 ANAGITWKVGSKAD

-1879 VLQDKMDALEA
+1879 VLQDKMAALEA

>member
-373 NTAYS
+373 NTAYK
-378 TYITAQ
+378 TFTDAQ
-384 DAKLQAESDSN
+384 DAKLTAESDSK
-395 ATKKRLASDARDFG
+395 ATQKRLASDARDFG

-432 LQDEFFGKIQSN
+432 LQDEFFGNIQSN
-444 NNYDSAKS
+444 NNYDSAKP
-452 VVTKQLAALEKIS
+452 VVTAQLAALKKIAA
-465 KLDENA
+465 LDENA

-490 AENTS
+490 AENTD

-510 TAEETKL
+510 TAEADKL
-517 NTAKATLEAAY
+517 KTAKATLEAAY

-580 GVQAQAKV
+580 GVKAQATV
-588 ANGVGLGSYSVA
+588 DNGVGLGSYSVA

-634 VGTPSMTR
+634 VGTPRMTR
-642 QINYVAAGTN
+642 QINYVAAGTD

-681 NGTSKADVLLDS
+681 DGTSKADVLLDS

-726 DPATGEVKPKDE
+726 DPATGQVKPKDE
-738 GKGNALTTAQNV
+738 TKGNALTTAQNV

-781 SVTANGVSVNPAD
+781 SVTANGV
-794 KSLETTDKG
+794 
-803 LKVKT
+803 KVKT

-847 KVATIGNVADAIN
+847 KIATIGNVADAIN
-860 NAAWKAT
+860 SAAWKAT
-867 SGKEDSGE
+867 SDKEDSGE

-1061 NGLQVNTGSIT
+1061 KGLQVNTGSIT
-1072 NVTEGDKAGTVAVP
+1072 NVTEGDKAGTVSVT
-1086 EEADKG
+1086 ETDKG

-1200 GLDNGGNQIKNVAEG
+1200 GLDNGGNQIKNVKEG
-1215 TKGTDGVNVNQLT
+1215 TDGTDGVNVNQLT
-1228 GVKNDVKN
+1228 GVKNDVQD

-1262 AEGNTTSTEEVKDGN
+1262 AKGNTTSTEEVKDGN

-1325 GDVTIGKKDEE
+1325 GDVTIGKTGEE
-1336 KPVTITADKHIT
+1336 KPVTVTADKHIT

-1372 PTMGTGAKEVNP
+1372 PTMGTGENEVNP

-1394 NAGWNLQGNG
+1394 NAGWNLQGNDKD
-1404 TAVDLVKP
+1404 VDFVKP

-1418 VNGAGTTATVE
+1418 VNGVGTTATVE

-1441 VNIGNGLE
+1441 VNLGDGLK
-1449 VGKDN
+1449 VTDN

-1471 IKVNPELKGMK
+1471 IKVNPELKDMT
-1482 SIAGVGDGAGKV
+1482 SIAGEGDGAGKV
-1494 SFGPNGVVSV
+1494 SFGSNGVVTV
-1504 DGTNPVKIDGKA
+1504 GGDNPVAIDGKA
-1516 GKVTAGKVVLSKDGL
+1516 GKVTAGNVVLSKDGL
-1531 NNGGNKITNVEA
+1531 NNGGNKITKVAE
-1543 GKADTDAVNVKQL
+1543 GTDPTDAVNVKQL

-1588 NAKDGKDA
+1588 NDKDGKDA
-1596 DGKAVKAGTVSVPEA
+1596 DGKPVKAGTVSVPTDGA
-1611 DKGKIAT
+1611 GKIAT
-1618 IGNVADAINN
+1618 VDTVVNAINN
-1628 AAWNATSGAT
+1628 AAWQAKGGKTENGVFTGNGAA
-1638 GTGEV
+1638 
-1643 EGTSKQAVKAGNTVT
+1643 QPVKAGDVVT

-1668 QDGTNFTYSLKPEL
+1668 QTGSSFTYEL
-1682 KDITSI
+1682 NPTLTGLTSAEFKAGNNTTKIDGKGITLTP
-1688 AGEGEGAGK
+1688 AGEGKGA
-1697 VSFGPKGVVT
+1697 
-1707 IGTPGDANA
+1707 
-1716 ISLDGKDG
+1716 
-1724 KISMGKVS
+1724 VS
-1732 LSKEGLN
+1732 LTNAGLN

-1745 TNVAPGEADTDAVN
+1745 TNVAAGTDPTDAVN

-1776 LQGQVNR
+1776 LQGQVNH

-1825 HYKNESMMFHA
+1825 HYKNESLMFHA

-1848 ANAGITWKVGAKAD
+1848 ANAGITWKVGSKAD

-1879 VLQDKMDALEA
+1879 VLQDKMGALEA

-1904 ENKSQRAE
+1904 ENKAQRAE

>member
-1 MKKRNEIVRTNAAHA
+1 
-16 QSQQKVNRLA
+16 
-26 AMAAILGVTA
+26 MAAILGVTA

-64 KAVQEGSIAVGN
+64 KAVQEGSIAVGK
-76 LAVTNAKAGVAIGK
+76 LAVANAKAGVALGK
-90 SSLAGVSESVIPE
+90 SSLAGVSESVIPA

-110 ANTVAIGRNAYASY
+110 ANSVAIGRNAYASY

-137 RDHGGVTYQSGTGAI
+137 RDHGGVTYQSGAGAI

-206 IGAAAIGNIS
+206 KGAAAIGNIS
-216 RASGAYSTAVGTT
+216 RASGEYSTAVGTT
-229 SATYNPFAT
+229 AATYHENAT
-238 AVGNHAVT
+238 AVGNNATT
-246 RAASDTIVG
+246 RAVNDTIIG
-255 TESGTGTSAGRAVAV
+255 TRSGTGTSAGRAVAV
-270 GFGSHVA
+270 GYESHVA

-314 GGKAD
+314 GPKAD

-432 LQDEFFGKIQSN
+432 LQDEFFGKTQYN
-444 NNYDSAKS
+444 NNYDSAKP
-452 VVTKQLAALEKIS
+452 VVTAQLDALKKIAA
-465 KLDENA
+465 LDENA

-485 AQDLI
+485 AKDLI

-495 DEALKQKVTDTTAAA
+495 DEALKQKVTDATAAA

-528 KSAKESALAIGTRAV
+528 KSAKESALAVGTKAV
-543 AEGKTSI
+543 AEGASSV
-550 AIGTDANATNE
+550 AIGQEANAKKD

-567 TQAKSTADHAVAI
+567 KNAISNGADGIAMGTKSNVAMPNSIAMGTDSKVIEGATESVAI
-580 GVQAQAKV
+580 GKKAQAQKAYGV
-588 ANGVGLGSYSVA
+588 ALGSYSVA
-600 DTEARKGY
+600 DIEARKGY
-608 DLNENRMNTYA
+608 DVNENHLNTYA
-619 GLRGNALT
+619 GLTSHALEAKT
-627 ASTAAVA
+627 AGAVS
-634 VGTPSMTR
+634 VGTATMTR
-642 QINYVAAGTN
+642 QITHLAAGTD

-662 RSVNLKIAGD
+662 RSVNLRIAGD
-672 TVDQAAPTT
+672 TVANAAPVV
-681 NGTSKADVLLDS
+681 GGKSKADVLLDN
-693 QTLKVVS
+693 QTLNVVS
-700 ANKAVL
+700 ANKDVL

-717 TPVTAELEK
+717 KPVTAKLIK
-726 DPATGEVKPKDE
+726 DPNTGLVTLEDPT
-738 GKGNALTTAQNV
+738 KGNALTTAQNV
-750 ADMINNAS
+750 ADMINNAA
-758 PKIGNGLTNSDGK
+758 PKIGNGLTNGDGT
-771 IVVQPADKSI
+771 IVVKPADKSI
-781 SVTANGVSVNPAD
+781 NVSDAGVKVNA
-794 KSLETTDKG
+794 
-803 LKVKT
+803 

-822 NTGNITNVTEG
+822 NTGAIEPVTTG
-833 DKAGTVSVPEADKG
+833 SNPGTVKVKDNDTG
-847 KVATIGNVADAIN
+847 KIATVDTVVNAIN
-860 NAAWKAT
+860 NAAW
-867 SGKEDSGE
+867 
-875 VEGTTEEKVKA
+875 
-886 GDKVTLKAGNNLKLK
+886 
-901 QAGKEFT
+901 
-908 YSLQP
+908 
-913 ELKGI
+913 
-918 KSITGEGEGAGK
+918 
-930 VSFGP
+930 
-935 NGVVTVGGDNPVAID
+935 
-950 GKDGKVTAGDVVL
+950 DV
-963 SKDGLDN
+963 
-970 GNKTITNVKAG
+970 
-981 EKDTDAVNV
+981 
-990 KQLKDELGKSTVK
+990 
-1003 TSDGLEKD
+1003 
-1011 TDGNIKVKPA
+1011 
-1021 DKSIE
+1021 
-1026 VTAEGVKVKP
+1026 
-1036 ADKSLETTEEGLKV
+1036 
-1050 KADGTTITVGD
+1050 
-1061 NGLQVNTGSIT
+1061 
-1072 NVTEGDKAGTVAVP
+1072 
-1086 EEADKG
+1086 
-1092 KVATIGNVADAINN
+1092 
-1106 AAWNATSGE
+1106 TSGE

-1126 EAVKAGDTVT
+1126 EAVKAGNTVT

-1145 KQAGKEF
+1145 KQVGKEF

-1159 LKDLTSASFKNDAGD
+1159 LKDLTSASFINTAGD
-1174 TTVINADGMTI
+1174 TTTVINAEGMTI
-1185 TPKAADKKPVSLTKD
+1185 TPKAADKNPVSLTTTGLNNGNNKITNVKAGEKD
-1200 GLDNGGNQIKNVAEG
+1200 
-1215 TKGTDGVNVNQLT
+1215 TDAVNVSQLT

-1236 LKDELEKH
+1236 LKDELKQH

-1252 TSDVEGTGKK
+1252 TSDIEDGGKK
-1262 AEGNTTSTEEVKDGN
+1262 ADDTTTSTEEVKEGN
-1277 KITLKAGNNLEI
+1277 KVTLKAGANLKI
-1289 KQDGTNFTYSL
+1289 KQKGTNFTYSL
-1300 NPELTGITSIAGK
+1300 NPELTGITSIAG
-1313 GAAPTVITLKES
+1313 E
-1325 GDVTIGKKDEE
+1325 
-1336 KPVTITADKHIT
+1336 
-1348 NVASNLPETK
+1348 
-1358 NKDDKGEATKSQAA
+1358 
-1372 PTMGTGAKEVNP
+1372 
-1384 NNAATVGDVL
+1384 
-1394 NAGWNLQGNG
+1394 GN
-1404 TAVDLVKP
+1404 T
-1412 YDTVNF
+1412 
-1418 VNGAGTTATVE
+1418 
-1429 SADGKTSTVKYS
+1429 
-1441 VNIGNGLE
+1441 
-1449 VGKDN
+1449 
-1454 KITVKADGDT
+1454 
-1464 ITVSDKG
+1464 
-1471 IKVNPELKGMK
+1471 
-1482 SIAGVGDGAGKV
+1482 
-1494 SFGPNGVVSV
+1494 
-1504 DGTNPVKIDGKA
+1504 A
-1516 GKVTAGKVVLSKDGL
+1516 GKVTF
-1531 NNGGNKITNVEA
+1531 
-1543 GKADTDAVNVKQL
+1543 
-1556 KDAIGNVKVK
+1556 
-1566 ADGDTITV
+1566 GD
-1574 GEKGIK
+1574 
-1580 VNTGTITV
+1580 N
-1588 NAKDGKDA
+1588 
-1596 DGKAVKAGTVSVPEA
+1596 
-1611 DKGKIAT
+1611 
-1618 IGNVADAINN
+1618 
-1628 AAWNATSGAT
+1628 
-1638 GTGEV
+1638 
-1643 EGTSKQAVKAGNTVT
+1643 
-1658 FNAGNNLKLT
+1658 
-1668 QDGTNFTYSLKPEL
+1668 
-1682 KDITSI
+1682 
-1688 AGEGEGAGK
+1688 
-1697 VSFGPKGVVT
+1697 GVVT
-1707 IGTPGDANA
+1707 VGTLGNANA

-1732 LSKEGLN
+1732 LSKEGLD
-1739 NGGNKI
+1739 NGGKKI

-1759 VSQLRDAAG
+1759 VSQLRDTAG

-1825 HYKNESMMFHA
+1825 HYKNESLMFHA

-1879 VLQDKMDALEA
+1879 VLQDKMGALEA

>member
-64 KAVQEGSIAVGN
+64 KAVQEGSIAVGH
-76 LAVTNAKAGVAIGK
+76 LAVTNAKAGVALGK
-90 SSLAGVSESVIPE
+90 SSLAGVSESVIPA
-103 ADQEKHT
+103 ADQENHT

-137 RDHGGVTYQSGTGAI
+137 RDHGGVTFQTGAGAI

-157 AKSDYKESVAIGP
+157 AKSDYNESVAIGP

-185 AETTGQQGAATAV
+185 AETTGQQGAATAI

-238 AVGNHAVT
+238 AVGNNATT

-255 TESGTGTSAGRAVAV
+255 TESGTGVKAGRAVAV

-384 DAKLQAESDSN
+384 DAKLTAESDSK
-395 ATKKRLASDARDFG
+395 ATQKRLASDARDFG

-432 LQDEFFGKIQSN
+432 LQDEFFGKIESN
-444 NNYDSAKS
+444 NNYDSAKP
-452 VVTKQLAALEKIS
+452 VVTAQLAALKKIAA
-465 KLDENA
+465 LDENA

-490 AENTS
+490 AENTN

-543 AEGKTSI
+543 AEGKKSI

-580 GVQAQAKV
+580 GVKAQATV
-588 ANGVGLGSYSVA
+588 DNGVGLGSYSVA

-634 VGTPSMTR
+634 VGTPRMTR
-642 QINYVAAGTN
+642 QINYLAAGTD

-681 NGTSKADVLLDS
+681 DGTSKADVLLDS

-726 DPATGEVKPKDE
+726 DPATGQVKPKDE
-738 GKGNALTTAQNV
+738 AKGNALTTAQNV

-781 SVTANGVSVNPAD
+781 SVTANGV
-794 KSLETTDKG
+794 
-803 LKVKT
+803 KVKT

-847 KVATIGNVADAIN
+847 KIATIGNVADAIN
-860 NAAWKAT
+860 SAAWKAT
-867 SGKEDSGE
+867 SDKEDSGE

-1061 NGLQVNTGSIT
+1061 KGLQVNTGSIT

-1200 GLDNGGNQIKNVAEG
+1200 GLDNGGNQIKNVKAG
-1215 TKGTDGVNVNQLT
+1215 TEGTDGVNVNQLT
-1228 GVKNDVKN
+1228 GVKNDVQD

-1262 AEGNTTSTEEVKDGN
+1262 AKGNTTSTEEVKDGN

-1325 GDVTIGKKDEE
+1325 GDVTIGKTGEE
-1336 KPVTITADKHIT
+1336 KPVTVTADKHIT

-1372 PTMGTGAKEVNP
+1372 PTMGTGENEVNP

-1418 VNGAGTTATVE
+1418 VNGVGTTATVKSE
-1429 SADGKTSTVKYS
+1429 DGKTSTVTYD
-1441 VNIGNGLE
+1441 VNLGKGLE

-1471 IKVNPELKGMK
+1471 IKVNPTFVKQIKDEIANSAVKPGKGLEKDKAGNIDVKPADK
-1482 SIAGVGDGAGKV
+1482 SIEVTTAGVKV
-1494 SFGPNGVVSV
+1494 
-1504 DGTNPVKIDGKA
+1504 KA
-1516 GKVTAGKVVLSKDGL
+1516 ADKSLETTDKGL
-1531 NNGGNKITNVEA
+1531 
-1543 GKADTDAVNVKQL
+1543 
-1556 KDAIGNVKVK
+1556 KVK
-1566 ADGDTITV
+1566 ADGTTITV
-1574 GEKGIK
+1574 GDKGLQ

-1588 NAKDGKDA
+1588 NAKDGKD
-1596 DGKAVKAGTVSVPEA
+1596 GKAGTVSVPKA
-1611 DKGKIAT
+1611 DQGKIAT
-1618 IGNVADAINN
+1618 VGDVAKAINN
-1628 AAWNATSGAT
+1628 AAWQAKGGQT
-1638 GTGEV
+1638 GTGV
-1643 EGTSKQAVKAGNTVT
+1643 VTGNDAAQPVKAGDVVT

-1668 QDGTNFTYSLKPEL
+1668 QAGSSFTYEL
-1682 KDITSI
+1682 NPTLTGLTSAEFKAGDNTTKIDGNGITLTP
-1688 AGEGEGAGK
+1688 AGAGK
-1697 VSFGPKGVVT
+1697 G
-1707 IGTPGDANA
+1707 A
-1716 ISLDGKDG
+1716 
-1724 KISMGKVS
+1724 VS
-1732 LSKEGLN
+1732 LTNAGLN

-1745 TNVAPGEADTDAVN
+1745 TNVAAGTDPTDAVN

-1825 HYKNESMMFHA
+1825 HYKNESLMFHA

-1879 VLQDKMDALEA
+1879 VLQDKMGALEA

>member
-1 MKKRNEIVRTNAAHA
+1 MKKRNETVRTNAVHA

-42 TTTFAVDNVAGTGE
+42 TTTFAVDNAVGTGE
-56 GTAFGTNS
+56 GTAIGTSSN
-64 KAVQEGSIAVGN
+64 AVKEGSIALGDK
-76 LAVTNAKAGVAIGK
+76 AVTNAEGGVAIGK
-90 SSLAGVSESVIPE
+90 ATLAGAGPHVIQP
-103 ADQEKHT
+103 AYAPK
-110 ANTVAIGRNAYASY
+110 NTIAIGTNAYASH
-124 TDTVVIGTNASSL
+124 TDTVVIGTGATSL
-137 RDHGGVTYQSGTGAI
+137 RDNANITRQSGSEAV
-152 AIGRN
+152 AIGKQASSHWDKAVAIGSESRTN
-157 AKSDYKESVAIGP
+157 MAQSVAIG
-170 EARTNFTQSVAVGYQ
+170 YQ
-185 AETTGQQGAATAV
+185 AESTAKAMRSAGAVAIGPVAKALGGGSSVIGNNAQGIGNYTTVVGTEALAHNLYGTTVGNQASTRAEKGTAV
-198 GPIAKAYE
+198 GAIA
-206 IGAAAIGNIS
+206 
-216 RASGAYSTAVGTT
+216 
-229 SATYNPFAT
+229 
-238 AVGNHAVT
+238 
-246 RAASDTIVG
+246 
-255 TESGTGTSAGRAVAV
+255 GTGVKAGRAVAV
-270 GFGSHVA
+270 GYGSHVA
-277 ETSGVAVGDRAR
+277 ETSGMAVGDRAVS
-289 AFTAGGMAIGRAAT
+289 FTAGGLALGRT
-303 SYGAQAIAIGN
+303 STTYGSQAISIGN
-314 GGKAD
+314 GFATKGN
-319 GKAGENA
+319 AGENA
-326 FATGQGAI
+326 FATGTGAI
-334 ALGTTA
+334 SVGTTA
-340 RAMGTHGF
+340 RAMGLYGF
-348 AFGNDS
+348 AFGNES
-354 VAGGNA
+354 VAGGDTA
-360 DLATTVSTALDTY
+360 LAAKVSTALQTY
-373 NTAYS
+373 QGAYNK
-378 TYITAQ
+378 YLAKQ
-384 DAKLQAESDSN
+384 DESLKAKSDVEAS
-395 ATKKRLASDARDFG
+395 KQRLAGDARDFG
-409 ISLYTLTNEEKQLLQ
+409 LTVYSLTADEVQLAKD
-424 TLGVDNAA
+424 LGIDYDTMKAAFFDGVKVDNDYATGKAA
-432 LQDEFFGKIQSN
+432 
-444 NNYDSAKS
+444 
-452 VVTKQLAALEKIS
+452 VTGNLAALEKIAA
-465 KLDENA
+465 LDPNT
-471 ASTTTA
+471 ASNTKV
-477 DVTRLIKR
+477 DITRLIKR
-485 AQDLI
+485 AQDLV
-490 AENTS
+490 
-495 DEALKQKVTDTTAAA
+495 ALNKKDDTNKEKATTAAAAA
-510 TAEETKL
+510 TAEEATLK
-517 NTAKATLEAAY
+517 TAKTTLEAAY
-528 KSAKESALAIGTRAV
+528 ADAKESALAVGTHAV
-543 AEGKTSI
+543 AEGKKSV
-550 AIGTDANATNE
+550 AIGTDANAKNE

-567 TQAKSTADHAVAI
+567 TQSKSTADHAVAI
-580 GVQAQAKV
+580 GVKAQATV
-588 ANGVGLGSYSVA
+588 DNGVGLGSYSVA

-627 ASTAAVA
+627 SNTAAVA
-634 VGTPSMTR
+634 VGTPRMTR
-642 QINYVAAGTN
+642 QITYVAAGTD

-672 TVDQAAPTT
+672 TVDKGEPTT
-681 NGTSKADVLLDS
+681 DGTSKADVLLDS

-700 ANKAVL
+700 ANKDAL

-726 DPATGEVKPKDE
+726 DPATGEVKVKDE

-758 PKIGNGLTNSDGK
+758 PKIGDGLTNSDDGK
-771 IVVQPADKSI
+771 IVVKPADKSI
-781 SVTANGVSVNPAD
+781 SVTADGVSVNPAD

-808 DGTTITVGDKGLQV
+808 DGTTITVGDNGLQV
-822 NTGNITNVTEG
+822 NTGDITPVADG

-847 KVATIGNVADAIN
+847 KVATIGNVAEAIN
-860 NAAWKAT
+860 SAAWKAT

-1036 ADKSLETTEEGLKV
+1036 ADKSLETTAEGLKV

-1106 AAWNATSGE
+1106 AAWKVTSDKEDSGE
-1115 DGTGK
+1115 V
-1120 AEGTTK
+1120 EGTAEEK
-1126 EAVKAGDTVT
+1126 VKAGDKVT

-1185 TPKAADKKPVSLTKD
+1185 TPKAAGKKPVSLTKD
-1200 GLDNGGNQIKNVAEG
+1200 GLDNGGNQIKNVKAG
-1215 TKGTDGVNVNQLT
+1215 TDGTDGVNVTQLT

-1262 AEGNTTSTEEVKDGN
+1262 AKGNTTSTEEVKDGN

-1372 PTMGTGAKEVNP
+1372 PTMGTGENEVNP

-1394 NAGWNLQGNG
+1394 NAGWNLKGNDKD
-1404 TAVDLVKP
+1404 VDFVKP

-1418 VNGAGTTATVE
+1418 VDGVGTTATVE
-1429 SADGKTSTVKYS
+1429 SKDGKTSTVKYS

-1471 IKVNPELKGMK
+1471 IKVNPTFVKQIKDEIANSAVKPGKGLEKDKAGNIDVKPADK
-1482 SIAGVGDGAGKV
+1482 SIDVSEAGV
-1494 SFGPNGVVSV
+1494 
-1504 DGTNPVKIDGKA
+1504 
-1516 GKVTAGKVVLSKDGL
+1516 
-1531 NNGGNKITNVEA
+1531 
-1543 GKADTDAVNVKQL
+1543 
-1556 KDAIGNVKVK
+1556 
-1566 ADGDTITV
+1566 
-1574 GEKGIK
+1574 K

-1596 DGKAVKAGTVSVPEA
+1596 AGKDVKAGTVSVPEA

-1668 QDGTNFTYSLKPEL
+1668 QDGTNFTYSLKPVL

-1688 AGEGEGAGK
+1688 SGKGDTAGK
-1697 VSFGPKGVVT
+1697 VTFGDNGVVT
-1707 IGTPGDANA
+1707 VGTPNDANA
-1716 ISLDGKDG
+1716 ISLNGKEG
-1724 KISMGKVS
+1724 KISMGEVS

-1739 NGGNKI
+1739 NGGKKI
-1745 TNVAPGEADTDAVN
+1745 TNVAPGEKDTDAVN

-1825 HYKNESMMFHA
+1825 HYKNESLMFHA
-1836 GAAIGGNRSQVM
+1836 GAAIGGNHSQVM
-1848 ANAGITWKVGAKAD
+1848 ANAGITWKVGSKAD

-1879 VLQDKMDALEA
+1879 VLQDKMGALEA

>member
-1 MKKRNEIVRTNAAHA
+1 
-16 QSQQKVNRLA
+16 
-26 AMAAILGVTA
+26 MAAILGVTA

-137 RDHGGVTYQSGTGAI
+137 RDHGGVTFQSGTGAI

-238 AVGNHAVT
+238 AVGNNATT

-255 TESGTGTSAGRAVAV
+255 TESGTGVKAGRAVAV

-373 NTAYS
+373 NAAYK
-378 TYITAQ
+378 TFTDAQ
-384 DAKLQAESDSN
+384 DAKLTAESDSK
-395 ATKKRLASDARDFG
+395 ATQKRLASDARDFG

-444 NNYDSAKS
+444 NNYDSAKP
-452 VVTKQLAALEKIS
+452 VVTAQLAALKKIAA
-465 KLDENA
+465 LDENA

-477 DVTRLIKR
+477 DITRLIKR

-567 TQAKSTADHAVAI
+567 TQAKSTANHAVAI
-580 GVQAQAKV
+580 GVKAQATV
-588 ANGVGLGSYSVA
+588 DNGVGLGSYSVA

-634 VGTPSMTR
+634 VGTPRMTR
-642 QINYVAAGTN
+642 QINYVAAGTD

-681 NGTSKADVLLDS
+681 DGTSKADVLLDS

-726 DPATGEVKPKDE
+726 DPATGQVKPKDE
-738 GKGNALTTAQNV
+738 AKGNALTTAQNV

-781 SVTANGVSVNPAD
+781 SVTANGV
-794 KSLETTDKG
+794 
-803 LKVKT
+803 KVKA

-860 NAAWKAT
+860 SAAWKAT
-867 SGKEDSGE
+867 SDKEDSGE

-1026 VTAEGVKVKP
+1026 VTADGVKVKP

-1061 NGLQVNTGSIT
+1061 KGLQVNTGSIT
-1072 NVTEGDKAGTVAVP
+1072 NVTEGDKAGTVSVP
-1086 EEADKG
+1086 EADKG

-1106 AAWNATSGE
+1106 AAWKVTSDKEESGE
-1115 DGTGK
+1115 V
-1120 AEGTTK
+1120 EGTAEEK
-1126 EAVKAGDTVT
+1126 VKAGDKVT

-1145 KQAGKEF
+1145 KQAGKDF

-1159 LKDLTSASFKNDAGD
+1159 LKDLTSASFKNAAGD
-1174 TTVINADGMTI
+1174 TTVINVDGMTI
-1185 TPKAADKKPVSLTKD
+1185 TPKAEGKKPVSLTKD
-1200 GLDNGGNQIKNVAEG
+1200 GLDNGGNQIKNVKEG
-1215 TKGTDGVNVNQLT
+1215 TDGTDGVNVNQLT
-1228 GVKNDVKN
+1228 GVKNDVQD

-1262 AEGNTTSTEEVKDGN
+1262 AKGNTTSTEEVKDGN

-1336 KPVTITADKHIT
+1336 KPVTVTADKHIT

-1372 PTMGTGAKEVNP
+1372 PTMGNGENEVNP

-1471 IKVNPELKGMK
+1471 IKVNPTFVKQIKDEIANSAVKPGKGLEKDKAGNIDVKPADK
-1482 SIAGVGDGAGKV
+1482 SIEVTTAGVKV
-1494 SFGPNGVVSV
+1494 
-1504 DGTNPVKIDGKA
+1504 KA
-1516 GKVTAGKVVLSKDGL
+1516 ADKSLETTDKGL
-1531 NNGGNKITNVEA
+1531 
-1543 GKADTDAVNVKQL
+1543 
-1556 KDAIGNVKVK
+1556 KVK
-1566 ADGDTITV
+1566 ADGTTITV
-1574 GEKGIK
+1574 GDKGLQ

-1596 DGKAVKAGTVSVPEA
+1596 DGKDVKAGTVSVPKA
-1611 DKGKIAT
+1611 DQGKIAT
-1618 IGNVADAINN
+1618 VGDVAKAINN
-1628 AAWNATSGAT
+1628 AAWQAKGGKTDNGVFTGNGAA
-1638 GTGEV
+1638 
-1643 EGTSKQAVKAGNTVT
+1643 QPVKAGDVVT

-1668 QDGTNFTYSLKPEL
+1668 QTGSSFTYEL
-1682 KDITSI
+1682 NPTLTGLTSAEFKAGNNTTKIDGNGITLTP
-1688 AGEGEGAGK
+1688 AGAGK
-1697 VSFGPKGVVT
+1697 G
-1707 IGTPGDANA
+1707 A
-1716 ISLDGKDG
+1716 
-1724 KISMGKVS
+1724 VS
-1732 LSKEGLN
+1732 LTNAGLN

-1745 TNVAPGEADTDAVN
+1745 TNVAAGTNPTDAVN

-1825 HYKNESMMFHA
+1825 HYKNESLMFHA

-1879 VLQDKMDALEA
+1879 VLQDKMGALEA

>member
-42 TTTFAVDNVAGTGE
+42 TITFAVDNVAGTGE

-90 SSLAGVSESVIPE
+90 SSLAGVSKSVIPV
-103 ADQEKHT
+103 ADQEKHPS
-110 ANTVAIGRNAYASY
+110 NTVAIGRNAYASY

-137 RDHGGVTYQSGTGAI
+137 RDHGGVTFQTGAGAI

-157 AKSDYKESVAIGP
+157 AKSDYNESVAIGP

-185 AETTGQQGAATAV
+185 AETTGQQGAATAI

-238 AVGNHAVT
+238 AVGNNATT

-255 TESGTGTSAGRAVAV
+255 TESGTGVKAGRAVAV

-378 TYITAQ
+378 TYIKAQ
-384 DAKLQAESDSN
+384 DAKLTAESDSN

-444 NNYDSAKS
+444 NNYDSAKP
-452 VVTKQLAALEKIS
+452 VVTAQLAALKKIAA
-465 KLDENA
+465 LDENA

-543 AEGKTSI
+543 AEGKKSI

-580 GVQAQAKV
+580 GVKAQATV
-588 ANGVGLGSYSVA
+588 DNGVGLGSYSVA

-634 VGTPSMTR
+634 VGTPRMTR
-642 QINYVAAGTN
+642 QINYVAAGTD

-681 NGTSKADVLLDS
+681 DGTSKADVLLDS

-700 ANKAVL
+700 ANKDVL

-726 DPATGEVKPKDE
+726 DPATGQVKPKDE
-738 GKGNALTTAQNV
+738 AKGNALTTAQNV

-771 IVVQPADKSI
+771 IVVKPADKSI
-781 SVTANGVSVNPAD
+781 SVTADGV
-794 KSLETTDKG
+794 
-803 LKVKT
+803 KVKA
-808 DGTTITVGDKGLQV
+808 DGTTITVGDNGLQV

-1159 LKDLTSASFKNDAGD
+1159 LKDLKSASFKNDAGD

-1185 TPKAADKKPVSLTKD
+1185 TPTATDKKPVSLTKD
-1200 GLDNGGNQIKNVAEG
+1200 GLDNGGNKIKNVKAG
-1215 TKGTDGVNVNQLT
+1215 TEGTDGVNVTQLT

-1482 SIAGVGDGAGKV
+1482 SVAGVGDGAGKV

>member
-1 MKKRNEIVRTNAAHA
+1 MKKRTEIVRTNAAHA

-64 KAVQEGSIAVGN
+64 KAVQEGSIAVGK
-76 LAVTNAKAGVAIGK
+76 LAAANAKAGVALGK
-90 SSLAGVSESVIPE
+90 SSLAGVSESVIPA

-110 ANTVAIGRNAYASY
+110 ANSVAIGRNAYASY

-373 NTAYS
+373 NTAYK
-378 TYITAQ
+378 TFTDAQ
-384 DAKLQAESDSN
+384 DAKLTAESDSK
-395 ATKKRLASDARDFG
+395 ATQKRLASDARDFG

-432 LQDEFFGKIQSN
+432 LQDEFFGNIQSN
-444 NNYDSAKS
+444 NNYDSAKP
-452 VVTKQLAALEKIS
+452 VVTAQLAALKKIAAT
-465 KLDENA
+465 DENA

-490 AENTS
+490 AENTD

-510 TAEETKL
+510 TAEADKL
-517 NTAKATLEAAY
+517 KTAKATLEAAY

-580 GVQAQAKV
+580 GVKAQAKV

-700 ANKAVL
+700 ANKDAL

-726 DPATGEVKPKDE
+726 DPATGEVKVKDE

-758 PKIGNGLTNSDGK
+758 PKIGDGLTNDKDNK

-781 SVTANGVSVNPAD
+781 SVTANGV
-794 KSLETTDKG
+794 
-803 LKVKT
+803 KVKA

-867 SGKEDSGE
+867 SDKEDSGE

-901 QAGKEFT
+901 QAGKDFT

-1061 NGLQVNTGSIT
+1061 KGLQVNTGSIT

-1086 EEADKG
+1086 ETDKG

-1185 TPKAADKKPVSLTKD
+1185 TPNAEGKKPVSLTKD
-1200 GLDNGGNQIKNVAEG
+1200 GLDNGGNQIKNVKAG
-1215 TKGTDGVNVNQLT
+1215 TEGTDGVNVTQLT

-1372 PTMGTGAKEVNP
+1372 PTMGTGENEVNP
-1384 NNAATVGDVL
+1384 NNVATVGDVL

-1418 VNGAGTTATVE
+1418 VNGVGTTATVKSE
-1429 SADGKTSTVKYS
+1429 DGKKSTVTYD
-1441 VNIGNGLE
+1441 VNLGNGLE
-1449 VGKDN
+1449 KDANN

-1471 IKVNPELKGMK
+1471 IKVNPEFVKQIKDEIGKSAVKPGKGLEKDKAGNIDVKAADK
-1482 SIAGVGDGAGKV
+1482 SIDVSEAGV
-1494 SFGPNGVVSV
+1494 
-1504 DGTNPVKIDGKA
+1504 
-1516 GKVTAGKVVLSKDGL
+1516 
-1531 NNGGNKITNVEA
+1531 
-1543 GKADTDAVNVKQL
+1543 
-1556 KDAIGNVKVK
+1556 
-1566 ADGDTITV
+1566 
-1574 GEKGIK
+1574 K

-1596 DGKAVKAGTVSVPEA
+1596 AGKDVKAGTVSVPEA

-1643 EGTSKQAVKAGNTVT
+1643 ETTTKEAVKAGDTVT
-1658 FNAGNNLKLT
+1658 LKAGNNLKLT
-1668 QDGTNFTYSLKPEL
+1668 QAGKDFTYSLKPEL

-1688 AGEGEGAGK
+1688 SGKGDAAGK
-1697 VSFGPKGVVT
+1697 VTFGDNGVVT
-1707 IGTPGDANA
+1707 VGTLGDANA
-1716 ISLDGKDG
+1716 ISLNGKDG

-1732 LSKEGLN
+1732 LSKEGLD

-1745 TNVAPGEADTDAVN
+1745 TNVAAGTNPTDAVN

-1825 HYKNESMMFHA
+1825 HYKNESLMFHA
-1836 GAAIGGNRSQVM
+1836 GAAIGGNHSQVM
-1848 ANAGITWKVGAKAD
+1848 ANDGITWKVGAKAD

-1879 VLQDKMDALEA
+1879 VLQDKMGALEA

>member
-1 MKKRNEIVRTNAAHA
+1 MKKCNEIVRTNAAHA

-64 KAVQEGSIAVGN
+64 KAVQEGSIAVGH
-76 LAVTNAKAGVAIGK
+76 LAVTNAKAGVALGK
-90 SSLAGVSESVIPE
+90 SSLAGVSESVIPA
-103 ADQEKHT
+103 ADQENHT

-137 RDHGGVTYQSGTGAI
+137 RDHGGVTFQTGAGAI

-157 AKSDYKESVAIGP
+157 AKSDYNESVAIGP

-185 AETTGQQGAATAV
+185 AETTGQQGAATAI

-238 AVGNHAVT
+238 AVGNNATT

-255 TESGTGTSAGRAVAV
+255 TESGTGVRAGRAVAV

-378 TYITAQ
+378 TYIKAQ
-384 DAKLQAESDSN
+384 DAKLTAESDSK
-395 ATKKRLASDARDFG
+395 ATQKRLASDARDFG

-432 LQDEFFGKIQSN
+432 LQDEFFGNIQSN
-444 NNYDSAKS
+444 NNYDSAKP
-452 VVTKQLAALEKIS
+452 VVTAQLAALKKIAA
-465 KLDENA
+465 LDENA

-490 AENTS
+490 AENTN

-543 AEGKTSI
+543 AEGKKSI

-580 GVQAQAKV
+580 GVKAQATV
-588 ANGVGLGSYSVA
+588 DNGVGLGSYSVA

-634 VGTPSMTR
+634 VGTPRMTR
-642 QINYVAAGTN
+642 QINYLAAGTD

-681 NGTSKADVLLDS
+681 DGTSKADVLLDS

-726 DPATGEVKPKDE
+726 DPATGQVKPKDE
-738 GKGNALTTAQNV
+738 TKGNALTTAQNV

-758 PKIGNGLTNSDGK
+758 PKIGDGLTNDKDNK
-771 IVVQPADKSI
+771 IVVKPADKSI
-781 SVTANGVSVNPAD
+781 SVTANGV
-794 KSLETTDKG
+794 
-803 LKVKT
+803 KVKA

-847 KVATIGNVADAIN
+847 KIATIGNVADAIN

-867 SGKEDSGE
+867 SDKEDSGE

-901 QAGKEFT
+901 QAGKDFT

-1061 NGLQVNTGSIT
+1061 KGLQVNTGSIT
-1072 NVTEGDKAGTVAVP
+1072 NVTEGDNAGKVAVP

-1092 KVATIGNVADAINN
+1092 KVATIGNVAEAINN

-1159 LKDLTSASFKNDAGD
+1159 LKDLKSASFKNDAGD

-1185 TPKAADKKPVSLTKD
+1185 TPTATDKKPVSLTKD
-1200 GLDNGGNQIKNVAEG
+1200 GLDNGGNQIKNVKAG
-1215 TKGTDGVNVNQLT
+1215 TEGTDGVNVTQLT

-1313 GAAPTVITLKES
+1313 GAAPTVITIKES
-1325 GDVTIGKKDEE
+1325 GDVTIGKTGEE
-1336 KPVTITADKHIT
+1336 KPVTVTADKHIT
-1348 NVASNLPETK
+1348 NVASNLPKTK

-1372 PTMGTGAKEVNP
+1372 PTMGTGENEVNP

-1464 ITVSDKG
+1464 ITVGKDG

-1482 SIAGVGDGAGKV
+1482 SIAGEGDGAGKV
-1494 SFGPNGVVSV
+1494 SFGPNGVVTV
-1504 DGTNPVKIDGKA
+1504 GGDNPVAIDGKA

-1531 NNGGNKITNVEA
+1531 NNGGNKITNVAA

-1574 GEKGIK
+1574 GENGIK

-1596 DGKAVKAGTVSVPEA
+1596 DGKDVKAGTVSVPKA
-1611 DKGKIAT
+1611 DQGKIAT
-1618 IGNVADAINN
+1618 VGDVANAINN
-1628 AAWNATSGAT
+1628 AAWQAKGGQT
-1638 GTGEV
+1638 GTGV
-1643 EGTSKQAVKAGNTVT
+1643 VTGNDAAQPVKAGDVVT

-1668 QDGTNFTYSLKPEL
+1668 QTGSSFTYEL
-1682 KDITSI
+1682 NPTLTGLTSAEFKAGNNTTKIDGNGITLTP
-1688 AGEGEGAGK
+1688 AGAGK
-1697 VSFGPKGVVT
+1697 G
-1707 IGTPGDANA
+1707 A
-1716 ISLDGKDG
+1716 
-1724 KISMGKVS
+1724 VS
-1732 LSKEGLN
+1732 LTNAGLN

-1745 TNVAPGEADTDAVN
+1745 TNVAAGTDPTDAVN
-1759 VSQLRDAAG
+1759 VSQLRDTAG

-1825 HYKNESMMFHA
+1825 HYKNESLMFHA

-1873 PISSAY
+1873 PISSTY
-1879 VLQDKMDALEA
+1879 VLQDKMGALEA

>member
-1 MKKRNEIVRTNAAHA
+1 MKKRNETVRTNAVHA

-42 TTTFAVDNVAGTGE
+42 TTTFAVDNAVGTGE
-56 GTAFGTNS
+56 GTAIGTSSN
-64 KAVQEGSIAVGN
+64 AVKEGSIALGDK
-76 LAVTNAKAGVAIGK
+76 AVTNAEGGVAIGK
-90 SSLAGVSESVIPE
+90 ATLAGAGPHVIQP
-103 ADQEKHT
+103 AYAPK
-110 ANTVAIGRNAYASY
+110 NTIAIGTNAYASH
-124 TDTVVIGTNASSL
+124 TDTVVIGTGATSL
-137 RDHGGVTYQSGTGAI
+137 RDNANITRQSGSEAV
-152 AIGRN
+152 AIGKQASSHWDKAVAIGSESRTN
-157 AKSDYKESVAIGP
+157 MAQSVAIG
-170 EARTNFTQSVAVGYQ
+170 YQ
-185 AETTGQQGAATAV
+185 AESTAKAMRSAGAVAIGPVAKALGGGSSVIGNNAQGIGNYTTVVGTEALAHNLYGTTVGNQASTRAEKGTAV
-198 GPIAKAYE
+198 GAIA
-206 IGAAAIGNIS
+206 
-216 RASGAYSTAVGTT
+216 
-229 SATYNPFAT
+229 
-238 AVGNHAVT
+238 
-246 RAASDTIVG
+246 
-255 TESGTGTSAGRAVAV
+255 GTGVKAGRAVAV
-270 GFGSHVA
+270 GYGSHVA
-277 ETSGVAVGDRAR
+277 ETSGMAVGDRAVS
-289 AFTAGGMAIGRAAT
+289 FTAGGLALGRT
-303 SYGAQAIAIGN
+303 STTYGSQAISIGN
-314 GGKAD
+314 GFATKGN
-319 GKAGENA
+319 AGENA
-326 FATGQGAI
+326 FATGTGAI
-334 ALGTTA
+334 SVGTTA
-340 RAMGTHGF
+340 RAMGLYGF
-348 AFGNDS
+348 AFGNES
-354 VAGGNA
+354 VAGGDTA
-360 DLATTVSTALDTY
+360 LAAKVSTALQTY
-373 NTAYS
+373 QGAYNK
-378 TYITAQ
+378 YLAKQ
-384 DAKLQAESDSN
+384 DESLKAKSDVEAS
-395 ATKKRLASDARDFG
+395 KQRLAGDARDFG
-409 ISLYTLTNEEKQLLQ
+409 LTVYSLTADEVQLAKD
-424 TLGVDNAA
+424 LGIDYDTMKAAFFDGVKVDNDYATGKAA
-432 LQDEFFGKIQSN
+432 
-444 NNYDSAKS
+444 
-452 VVTKQLAALEKIS
+452 VTGNLAALEKIAA
-465 KLDENA
+465 LDPNT
-471 ASTTTA
+471 ASNTKV
-477 DVTRLIKR
+477 DITRLIKR
-485 AQDLI
+485 AQDLV
-490 AENTS
+490 
-495 DEALKQKVTDTTAAA
+495 ALNKKDDTNKEKATTAAAAA
-510 TAEETKL
+510 TAEEATLK
-517 NTAKATLEAAY
+517 TAKTTLEAAY
-528 KSAKESALAIGTRAV
+528 ADAKESALAVGTHAV
-543 AEGKTSI
+543 AEGKKSV
-550 AIGTDANATNE
+550 AIGTDANAKNE

-567 TQAKSTADHAVAI
+567 TQSKSTADHAVAI
-580 GVQAQAKV
+580 GVKAQATV
-588 ANGVGLGSYSVA
+588 DNGVGLGSYSVA

-627 ASTAAVA
+627 SNTAAVA
-634 VGTPSMTR
+634 VGTPRMTR
-642 QINYVAAGTN
+642 QITYVAAGTD

-672 TVDQAAPTT
+672 TVDKGEPTT
-681 NGTSKADVLLDS
+681 DGTSKADVLLDS

-700 ANKAVL
+700 ANKDAL

-726 DPATGEVKPKDE
+726 DPATGEVKVKDE

-758 PKIGNGLTNSDGK
+758 PKIGDGLTNGDDGK
-771 IVVQPADKSI
+771 IVVKPADKSI
-781 SVTANGVSVNPAD
+781 SVTADGVSVNPAD

-808 DGTTITVGDKGLQV
+808 DGTTITVGDNGLQV
-822 NTGNITNVTEG
+822 NTGSITNVTEG

-847 KVATIGNVADAIN
+847 KIATIGNVADAIN

-1026 VTAEGVKVKP
+1026 VTADGVKVKP
-1036 ADKSLETTEEGLKV
+1036 ADKSLETTAEGLKV

-1106 AAWNATSGE
+1106 AAWKVTSDKEDSGE
-1115 DGTGK
+1115 V
-1120 AEGTTK
+1120 EGTAEEK
-1126 EAVKAGDTVT
+1126 VKAGDKVT

-1159 LKDLTSASFKNDAGD
+1159 LKDLTSASFKNTAGD

-1200 GLDNGGNQIKNVAEG
+1200 GLDNGGNQIKNVKEG
-1215 TKGTDGVNVNQLT
+1215 TDGTDGVNVNQLT
-1228 GVKNDVKN
+1228 GVKNDVQD

-1262 AEGNTTSTEEVKDGN
+1262 AKGNTTSTEEVKDGN

-1300 NPELTGITSIAGK
+1300 NPELTGITSIAGEGETPAK
-1313 GAAPTVITLKES
+1313 VTLNKN
-1325 GDVTIGKKDEE
+1325 GDVGIGKAGEE

-1372 PTMGTGAKEVNP
+1372 PTMGTGENEVNP

-1441 VNIGNGLE
+1441 VNIGAGLK

-1454 KITVKADGDT
+1454 KITVQADGDT

-1471 IKVNPELKGMK
+1471 IKVNPTFVKQIKDEIANSAVKPGKGLEKDKAGNIDVKPADK
-1482 SIAGVGDGAGKV
+1482 SIDVSEAGV
-1494 SFGPNGVVSV
+1494 
-1504 DGTNPVKIDGKA
+1504 
-1516 GKVTAGKVVLSKDGL
+1516 
-1531 NNGGNKITNVEA
+1531 
-1543 GKADTDAVNVKQL
+1543 
-1556 KDAIGNVKVK
+1556 
-1566 ADGDTITV
+1566 
-1574 GEKGIK
+1574 K

-1596 DGKAVKAGTVSVPEA
+1596 AGKDVKAGTVSVPEA

-1668 QDGTNFTYSLKPEL
+1668 QDGTNFTYSLKPVL

-1688 AGEGEGAGK
+1688 SGKGDTAGK
-1697 VSFGPKGVVT
+1697 VTFGDNGVVT
-1707 IGTPGDANA
+1707 VGTPNDANA
-1716 ISLDGKDG
+1716 ISLNGKEG
-1724 KISMGKVS
+1724 KISMGEVS

-1739 NGGNKI
+1739 NGGKKI
-1745 TNVAPGEADTDAVN
+1745 TNVAPGEKDTDAVN

-1825 HYKNESMMFHA
+1825 HYKNESLMFHA

-1848 ANAGITWKVGAKAD
+1848 ANAGITWKVGSKAD
-1862 ETAVADVYRQG
+1862 ETAVADVYGQG

-1879 VLQDKMDALEA
+1879 VLQDKMGALEA

>member
-1 MKKRNEIVRTNAAHA
+1 M
-16 QSQQKVNRLA
+16 
-26 AMAAILGVTA
+26 
-36 FSVAGM
+36 
-42 TTTFAVDNVAGTGE
+42 AGTGE

-373 NTAYS
+373 NTAYK
-378 TYITAQ
+378 TFTDAQ
-384 DAKLQAESDSN
+384 DAKLTAESDSK
-395 ATKKRLASDARDFG
+395 ATQKRLASDARDFG

-432 LQDEFFGKIQSN
+432 LQDEFFGNIQSN
-444 NNYDSAKS
+444 NNYDSAKP
-452 VVTKQLAALEKIS
+452 VVTAQLAALKKIAA
-465 KLDENA
+465 LDENA

-490 AENTS
+490 AENTD

-510 TAEETKL
+510 TAEADKL
-517 NTAKATLEAAY
+517 KTAKATLEAAY

-580 GVQAQAKV
+580 GVKAQATV
-588 ANGVGLGSYSVA
+588 DNGVGLGSYSVA

-634 VGTPSMTR
+634 VGTPRMTR
-642 QINYVAAGTN
+642 QINYVAAGTD

-681 NGTSKADVLLDS
+681 DGTSKADVLLDS

-726 DPATGEVKPKDE
+726 DPATGQVKPKDE
-738 GKGNALTTAQNV
+738 TKGNALTTAQNV

-781 SVTANGVSVNPAD
+781 SVTANGV
-794 KSLETTDKG
+794 
-803 LKVKT
+803 KVKT

-847 KVATIGNVADAIN
+847 KIATIGNVADAIN
-860 NAAWKAT
+860 SAAWKAT
-867 SGKEDSGE
+867 SDKEDSGE

-1061 NGLQVNTGSIT
+1061 KGLQVNTGSIT

-1200 GLDNGGNQIKNVAEG
+1200 GLDNGGNQIKNVKAG
-1215 TKGTDGVNVNQLT
+1215 TEGTDGVNVTQLT

-1325 GDVTIGKKDEE
+1325 GDVTIGKTGEE
-1336 KPVTITADKHIT
+1336 KPVTVTADKHIT

-1441 VNIGNGLE
+1441 VNLGNGLE

-1464 ITVSDKG
+1464 ITVGKDG

-1482 SIAGVGDGAGKV
+1482 SIAGEGDGAGKV
-1494 SFGPNGVVSV
+1494 SFGPNGVVTV
-1504 DGTNPVKIDGKA
+1504 GGDNPVAIDGKA
-1516 GKVTAGKVVLSKDGL
+1516 GKVTAGNVVLSKDGL
-1531 NNGGNKITNVEA
+1531 NNGGNKITNVAA

-1574 GEKGIK
+1574 GENGIK

-1596 DGKAVKAGTVSVPEA
+1596 DGKAVKAGTVSVPKA
-1611 DKGKIAT
+1611 DQGKIAT
-1618 IGNVADAINN
+1618 VGDVANAINN
-1628 AAWNATSGAT
+1628 AAWQAKGGQT
-1638 GTGEV
+1638 GTGV
-1643 EGTSKQAVKAGNTVT
+1643 VTGNSAAQPVKAGDVVT

-1668 QDGTNFTYSLKPEL
+1668 QTGSSFTYEL
-1682 KDITSI
+1682 NPTLTGLTSAEFKAGNNTTKIDGNGITLTP
-1688 AGEGEGAGK
+1688 AGAGK
-1697 VSFGPKGVVT
+1697 G
-1707 IGTPGDANA
+1707 A
-1716 ISLDGKDG
+1716 
-1724 KISMGKVS
+1724 VS
-1732 LSKEGLN
+1732 LTNAGLN

-1745 TNVAPGEADTDAVN
+1745 TNVAAGTDPTDAVN

-1825 HYKNESMMFHA
+1825 HYKNESLMFHA

-1879 VLQDKMDALEA
+1879 VLQDKMGALEA

>member
-206 IGAAAIGNIS
+206 VGAAAIGNIS

-229 SATYNPFAT
+229 SATYNAFAT
-238 AVGNHAVT
+238 AVGNNATT

-378 TYITAQ
+378 TYIKAQ
-384 DAKLQAESDSN
+384 DAKLTAESDSN

-432 LQDEFFGKIQSN
+432 LQDEFFGNIQSN
-444 NNYDSAKS
+444 NNYDSAKP
-452 VVTKQLAALEKIS
+452 VVTAQLAALKKIAA
-465 KLDENA
+465 LDENA

-490 AENTS
+490 AENTD

-517 NTAKATLEAAY
+517 KTAKATLEAAY
-528 KSAKESALAIGTRAV
+528 ASAKESALAIGTRAV

-580 GVQAQAKV
+580 GVKAQATV
-588 ANGVGLGSYSVA
+588 DNGVGLGSYSVA

-634 VGTPSMTR
+634 VGTPRMTR
-642 QINYVAAGTN
+642 QINYVAAGTD

-681 NGTSKADVLLDS
+681 DGTSKADVLLDS

-726 DPATGEVKPKDE
+726 DPATGQVKPKDE
-738 GKGNALTTAQNV
+738 TKGNALTTAQNV

-781 SVTANGVSVNPAD
+781 SVTANGV
-794 KSLETTDKG
+794 
-803 LKVKT
+803 KVKA

-847 KVATIGNVADAIN
+847 KVATIGNVAEAIN
-860 NAAWKAT
+860 SAAWKAT
-867 SGKEDSGE
+867 SDKEDSGE

-901 QAGKEFT
+901 QAGKDFT

-1003 TSDGLEKD
+1003 TGDGLEKD

-1026 VTAEGVKVKP
+1026 VTADGVKVKP
-1036 ADKSLETTEEGLKV
+1036 ADKSLETTDKGLKV
-1050 KADGTTITVGD
+1050 KTDGTTITVGD
-1061 NGLQVNTGSIT
+1061 DGLKVNTGDIT
-1072 NVTEGDKAGTVAVP
+1072 PVADGDKAGTVSVP
-1086 EEADKG
+1086 EADKG

-1106 AAWNATSGE
+1106 AAWKVTSDKEDSGE
-1115 DGTGK
+1115 V
-1120 AEGTTK
+1120 EGTAEEK
-1126 EAVKAGDTVT
+1126 VKAGDKVT

-1159 LKDLTSASFKNDAGD
+1159 LKDLTSASFKNGAGD

-1200 GLDNGGNQIKNVAEG
+1200 GLDNGGNQIKNVKAG
-1215 TKGTDGVNVNQLT
+1215 TEGTDGVNVTQLT

-1325 GDVTIGKKDEE
+1325 GDVTIGKTGEE
-1336 KPVTITADKHIT
+1336 KPVTVTADKHIT

-1372 PTMGTGAKEVNP
+1372 PTMGTGENEVNP

-1418 VNGAGTTATVE
+1418 VNGVGTTATVKSE
-1429 SADGKTSTVKYS
+1429 DGKKSTVTYD
-1441 VNIGNGLE
+1441 VNLGNGLA
-1449 VGKDN
+1449 KDADN

-1464 ITVSDKG
+1464 ITVGKDG

-1482 SIAGVGDGAGKV
+1482 SIAGEGDGAGKV
-1494 SFGPNGVVSV
+1494 SFGPNGVVTV
-1504 DGTNPVKIDGKA
+1504 GGDNPVAIDGKA
-1516 GKVTAGKVVLSKDGL
+1516 GKVTAGNVVLSKDGL
-1531 NNGGNKITNVEA
+1531 NNGGNKITNVAA

-1574 GEKGIK
+1574 GENGIK

-1588 NAKDGKDA
+1588 NTEDGKDA
-1596 DGKAVKAGTVSVPEA
+1596 DGKAVKAGTVSVPKA
-1611 DKGKIAT
+1611 DQGKIAT
-1618 IGNVADAINN
+1618 VGDVAKAINN
-1628 AAWNATSGAT
+1628 AAWQAKGGKTDNGVFTGNGAA
-1638 GTGEV
+1638 
-1643 EGTSKQAVKAGNTVT
+1643 QPVKAGDVVT

-1668 QDGTNFTYSLKPEL
+1668 QTGSSFTYEL
-1682 KDITSI
+1682 NPTLTGLTSAEFKSGNNTTKIDGNGITLTP
-1688 AGEGEGAGK
+1688 AGEGKGA
-1697 VSFGPKGVVT
+1697 
-1707 IGTPGDANA
+1707 
-1716 ISLDGKDG
+1716 
-1724 KISMGKVS
+1724 VS
-1732 LSKEGLN
+1732 LTNAGLN

-1745 TNVAPGEADTDAVN
+1745 TNVAAGTNPTDAVN

-1825 HYKNESMMFHA
+1825 HYKNESLMFHA

-1848 ANAGITWKVGAKAD
+1848 ANAGITWKVGSKAD

-1873 PISSAY
+1873 PISSTY
-1879 VLQDKMDALEA
+1879 VLQDKMGALEA

-1904 ENKSQRAE
+1904 ENKAQRAE

>member
-1 MKKRNEIVRTNAAHA
+1 M
-16 QSQQKVNRLA
+16 
-26 AMAAILGVTA
+26 
-36 FSVAGM
+36 
-42 TTTFAVDNVAGTGE
+42 
-56 GTAFGTNS
+56 
-64 KAVQEGSIAVGN
+64 
-76 LAVTNAKAGVAIGK
+76 
-90 SSLAGVSESVIPE
+90 
-103 ADQEKHT
+103 
-110 ANTVAIGRNAYASY
+110 
-124 TDTVVIGTNASSL
+124 
-137 RDHGGVTYQSGTGAI
+137 
-152 AIGRN
+152 
-157 AKSDYKESVAIGP
+157 
-170 EARTNFTQSVAVGYQ
+170 
-185 AETTGQQGAATAV
+185 
-198 GPIAKAYE
+198 
-206 IGAAAIGNIS
+206 
-216 RASGAYSTAVGTT
+216 
-229 SATYNPFAT
+229 
-238 AVGNHAVT
+238 
-246 RAASDTIVG
+246 
-255 TESGTGTSAGRAVAV
+255 
-270 GFGSHVA
+270 
-277 ETSGVAVGDRAR
+277 
-289 AFTAGGMAIGRAAT
+289 
-303 SYGAQAIAIGN
+303 
-314 GGKAD
+314 
-319 GKAGENA
+319 
-326 FATGQGAI
+326 
-334 ALGTTA
+334 
-340 RAMGTHGF
+340 
-348 AFGNDS
+348 
-354 VAGGNA
+354 
-360 DLATTVSTALDTY
+360 
-373 NTAYS
+373 
-378 TYITAQ
+378 
-384 DAKLQAESDSN
+384 
-395 ATKKRLASDARDFG
+395 
-409 ISLYTLTNEEKQLLQ
+409 LQ

-432 LQDEFFGKIQSN
+432 LQDEFFGNIQSN
-444 NNYDSAKS
+444 NNYDSAKP
-452 VVTKQLAALEKIS
+452 VVTAQLAALKKIAA
-465 KLDENA
+465 LDENA

-490 AENTS
+490 AENTD

-510 TAEETKL
+510 TAEADKL
-517 NTAKATLEAAY
+517 KTAKATLEAAY

-580 GVQAQAKV
+580 GVKAQATV
-588 ANGVGLGSYSVA
+588 DNGVGLGSYSVA

-634 VGTPSMTR
+634 VGTPRMTR
-642 QINYVAAGTN
+642 QINYVAAGTD

-681 NGTSKADVLLDS
+681 DGTSKADVLLDS

-726 DPATGEVKPKDE
+726 DPATGQVKPKDE
-738 GKGNALTTAQNV
+738 TKGNALTTAQNV

-781 SVTANGVSVNPAD
+781 SVTANGV
-794 KSLETTDKG
+794 
-803 LKVKT
+803 KVKT

-847 KVATIGNVADAIN
+847 KIATIGNVADAIN
-860 NAAWKAT
+860 SAAWKAT
-867 SGKEDSGE
+867 SDKEDSGE

-1061 NGLQVNTGSIT
+1061 KGLQVNTGSIT
-1072 NVTEGDKAGTVAVP
+1072 NVTEGDKAGTVSVP
-1086 EEADKG
+1086 ETDKG

-1200 GLDNGGNQIKNVAEG
+1200 GLDNGGNQIKNVKEG
-1215 TKGTDGVNVNQLT
+1215 TDGTDGVNVNQLT
-1228 GVKNDVKN
+1228 GVKNDVQD

-1262 AEGNTTSTEEVKDGN
+1262 AKGNTTSTEEVKDGN

-1325 GDVTIGKKDEE
+1325 GDVTIGKTGEE
-1336 KPVTITADKHIT
+1336 KPVTVTADKHIT

-1372 PTMGTGAKEVNP
+1372 PTMGTGENEVNP

-1394 NAGWNLQGNG
+1394 NAGWNLQGNDKD
-1404 TAVDLVKP
+1404 VDFVKP

-1418 VNGAGTTATVE
+1418 VNGVGTTATVE

-1441 VNIGNGLE
+1441 VNLGDGLK
-1449 VGKDN
+1449 VTDN

-1471 IKVNPELKGMK
+1471 IKVNPELKDMT
-1482 SIAGVGDGAGKV
+1482 SIAGEGDGAGKV
-1494 SFGPNGVVSV
+1494 SFGSNGVVTV
-1504 DGTNPVKIDGKA
+1504 GGDNPVAIDGKA
-1516 GKVTAGKVVLSKDGL
+1516 GKVTAGNVVLSKDGL
-1531 NNGGNKITNVEA
+1531 NNGGNKITKVAE
-1543 GKADTDAVNVKQL
+1543 GTDPTDAVNVKQL

-1574 GEKGIK
+1574 GENGIK

-1588 NAKDGKDA
+1588 NDKDGKDA
-1596 DGKAVKAGTVSVPEA
+1596 DGKPVKAGTVSVPTDGA
-1611 DKGKIAT
+1611 GKIAT
-1618 IGNVADAINN
+1618 VDTVVNAINN
-1628 AAWNATSGAT
+1628 AAWQAKGGKTENGVFTGNGAA
-1638 GTGEV
+1638 
-1643 EGTSKQAVKAGNTVT
+1643 QPVKAGDVVT

-1668 QDGTNFTYSLKPEL
+1668 QTGSSFTYEL
-1682 KDITSI
+1682 NPTLTGLTSAEFKAGNNTTKIDGKGITLTPV
-1688 AGEGEGAGK
+1688 GEGKGA
-1697 VSFGPKGVVT
+1697 
-1707 IGTPGDANA
+1707 
-1716 ISLDGKDG
+1716 
-1724 KISMGKVS
+1724 VS
-1732 LSKEGLN
+1732 LTNAGLN

-1745 TNVAPGEADTDAVN
+1745 TNVAAGTDPTDAVN

-1825 HYKNESMMFHA
+1825 HYKNESLMFHA
-1836 GAAIGGNRSQVM
+1836 GAAIGGNHSQVM

-1879 VLQDKMDALEA
+1879 VLQDKMGALEA

>member
-90 SSLAGVSESVIPE
+90 SSLAGVSKSVIPV
-103 ADQEKHT
+103 ADQEKHPS
-110 ANTVAIGRNAYASY
+110 NTVAIGRNAYASY

-137 RDHGGVTYQSGTGAI
+137 RDHGGVTFQTGTGAI

-157 AKSDYKESVAIGP
+157 AKSDYNESVAIGP
-170 EARTNFTQSVAVGYQ
+170 DARTNFTQSVALGYQ
-185 AETTGQQGAATAV
+185 AETTGDHGAATAV

-206 IGAAAIGNIS
+206 VGAAAIGNIS

-229 SATYNPFAT
+229 SATYNPYAT
-238 AVGNHAVT
+238 AVGNNATT
-246 RAASDTIVG
+246 RAASDTIIG
-255 TESGTGTSAGRAVAV
+255 AASGTGTSAGRAVAV

-314 GGKAD
+314 GPKAD

-360 DLATTVSTALDTY
+360 ALAATVSTALDTY
-373 NTAYS
+373 NTAY
-378 TYITAQ
+378 TTFINAQ
-384 DAKLQAESDSN
+384 DAKLQAESDSK
-395 ATKKRLASDARDFG
+395 ATQKRLASDARDFG

-444 NNYDSAKS
+444 NSYDSAKP
-452 VVTKQLAALEKIS
+452 VVTAQLAALKKIAA
-465 KLDENA
+465 LDENA
-471 ASTTTA
+471 ASTNTA

-495 DEALKQKVTDTTAAA
+495 DDTLKQKVTDTTAAA
-510 TAEETKL
+510 TAEATKL
-517 NTAKATLEAAY
+517 DTAKATLEAAY

-543 AEGKTSI
+543 AEGKKSI

-580 GVQAQAKV
+580 GVKAQATV
-588 ANGVGLGSYSVA
+588 DNGVGLGSYSVA

-634 VGTPSMTR
+634 VGTPRMTR
-642 QINYVAAGTN
+642 QITYVAAGTD

-681 NGTSKADVLLDS
+681 DGTSKADVLLDS

-726 DPATGEVKPKDE
+726 DPATGQVKPKDE
-738 GKGNALTTAQNV
+738 AKGNALTTAQNV

-758 PKIGNGLTNSDGK
+758 PKIGDGLTNDKDNK
-771 IVVQPADKSI
+771 IVVKPADKSI
-781 SVTANGVSVNPAD
+781 SVTANGV
-794 KSLETTDKG
+794 
-803 LKVKT
+803 KVKA

-847 KVATIGNVADAIN
+847 KIATIGNVADAIN
-860 NAAWKAT
+860 SAAWKAT
-867 SGKEDSGE
+867 SDKEDSGE

-1061 NGLQVNTGSIT
+1061 KGLQVNTGSIT

-1200 GLDNGGNQIKNVAEG
+1200 GLDNGGNQIKNVKAG
-1215 TKGTDGVNVNQLT
+1215 TEGTDGVNVNQLT
-1228 GVKNDVKN
+1228 GVKNDVQD

-1262 AEGNTTSTEEVKDGN
+1262 AKGNTTSTEEVKDGN

-1313 GAAPTVITLKES
+1313 GATPTVITLKES
-1325 GDVTIGKKDEE
+1325 GDVTIGKTGEE
-1336 KPVTITADKHIT
+1336 KPVTVTADKHIT

-1372 PTMGTGAKEVNP
+1372 PTMGTGENEVNP

-1418 VNGAGTTATVE
+1418 VNGVGTTATVKSE
-1429 SADGKTSTVKYS
+1429 DGKTSTVTYD
-1441 VNIGNGLE
+1441 VNLGKGLE

-1471 IKVNPELKGMK
+1471 IKVNPTFVKQIKDEIANSAVKPGKGLEKDKAGNIDVKPADK
-1482 SIAGVGDGAGKV
+1482 SIEVTTAGVKV
-1494 SFGPNGVVSV
+1494 
-1504 DGTNPVKIDGKA
+1504 KA
-1516 GKVTAGKVVLSKDGL
+1516 ADKSLETTDKGL
-1531 NNGGNKITNVEA
+1531 
-1543 GKADTDAVNVKQL
+1543 
-1556 KDAIGNVKVK
+1556 KVK
-1566 ADGDTITV
+1566 ADGTTITV
-1574 GEKGIK
+1574 GDKGLQ

-1588 NAKDGKDA
+1588 NAKDGKD
-1596 DGKAVKAGTVSVPEA
+1596 GKAGTVSVPEA

-1618 IGNVADAINN
+1618 VGDVAKAINN
-1628 AAWNATSGAT
+1628 AAWQAKGGKTDNGVFTGNGAA
-1638 GTGEV
+1638 
-1643 EGTSKQAVKAGNTVT
+1643 QPVKAGDVVT

-1668 QDGTNFTYSLKPEL
+1668 QTGSSFTYEL
-1682 KDITSI
+1682 NPTLTGLTSAEFKAGNNTTKIDGNGITLTP
-1688 AGEGEGAGK
+1688 AGAGK
-1697 VSFGPKGVVT
+1697 G
-1707 IGTPGDANA
+1707 A
-1716 ISLDGKDG
+1716 
-1724 KISMGKVS
+1724 VS
-1732 LSKEGLN
+1732 LTNAGLN

-1745 TNVAPGEADTDAVN
+1745 TNVAAGTDPTDAVN

-1825 HYKNESMMFHA
+1825 HYKNESLMFHA

-1879 VLQDKMDALEA
+1879 VLQDKMGALEA

>member
-1 MKKRNEIVRTNAAHA
+1 MKKRNEIVRTNATHA

-90 SSLAGVSESVIPE
+90 SSLAGVSKSVIPV
-103 ADQEKHT
+103 ADQEKHPS
-110 ANTVAIGRNAYASY
+110 NTVAIGRNAYASY

-137 RDHGGVTYQSGTGAI
+137 RDHGGVTFQTGAGAI

-157 AKSDYKESVAIGP
+157 AKSDYNESVAIGP

-185 AETTGQQGAATAV
+185 AETTGQQGAATAI

-238 AVGNHAVT
+238 AVGNNATT

-255 TESGTGTSAGRAVAV
+255 TESGTGVRAGRAVAV

-360 DLATTVSTALDTY
+360 DLATTVSKALDTY

-1200 GLDNGGNQIKNVAEG
+1200 GLDNGGNQIKNVKAG
-1215 TKGTDGVNVNQLT
+1215 TEGTDGVNVTQLT

-1325 GDVTIGKKDEE
+1325 GDVTIGKTGEE
-1336 KPVTITADKHIT
+1336 KPVTVTADKHIT
-1348 NVASNLPETK
+1348 NVVSNLPETK

-1412 YDTVNF
+1412 YDTVNLK
-1418 VNGAGTTATVE
+1418 NGVGTTATVKSE
-1429 SADGKTSTVKYS
+1429 DGKTSTVTYD
-1441 VNIGNGLE
+1441 VNLGNGLE
-1449 VGKDN
+1449 KDANN

-1464 ITVSDKG
+1464 ITVSEAG

-1482 SIAGVGDGAGKV
+1482 SIAGEGDGAGKV
-1494 SFGPNGVVSV
+1494 SFGPNGVVTV
-1504 DGTNPVKIDGKA
+1504 GGDNPVAIDGKA
-1516 GKVTAGKVVLSKDGL
+1516 GKVTAGNVVLSKDGL
-1531 NNGGNKITNVEA
+1531 NNGGNKITNVAAGEA
-1543 GKADTDAVNVKQL
+1543 ETDAVNVKQL

-1574 GEKGIK
+1574 GENGIK

-1588 NAKDGKDA
+1588 NAKDGKD
-1596 DGKAVKAGTVSVPEA
+1596 GKAGTVSVPKA
-1611 DKGKIAT
+1611 DQGKIAT
-1618 IGNVADAINN
+1618 VGDVANAINN
-1628 AAWNATSGAT
+1628 AAWQAKGGQT
-1638 GTGEV
+1638 GTGV
-1643 EGTSKQAVKAGNTVT
+1643 VTGNDAAQAVKAGDVVT

-1668 QDGTNFTYSLKPEL
+1668 QTGSSFTYEL
-1682 KDITSI
+1682 NPTLTGLTSAEFKSGNNTTKIDGNGITLTP
-1688 AGEGEGAGK
+1688 AGEGKGA
-1697 VSFGPKGVVT
+1697 
-1707 IGTPGDANA
+1707 
-1716 ISLDGKDG
+1716 
-1724 KISMGKVS
+1724 VS
-1732 LSKEGLN
+1732 LTNAGLN

-1745 TNVAPGEADTDAVN
+1745 TNVAAGTNPTDAVN

-1825 HYKNESMMFHA
+1825 HYKNESLMFHA

-1879 VLQDKMDALEA
+1879 VLQDKMGALEA

>member
-103 ADQEKHT
+103 ADQKKHT

-373 NTAYS
+373 NTAYK
-378 TYITAQ
+378 TFTDAQ
-384 DAKLQAESDSN
+384 DAKLTAESDSK
-395 ATKKRLASDARDFG
+395 ATQKRLASDARDFG

-432 LQDEFFGKIQSN
+432 LQDEFFGNIQSN
-444 NNYDSAKS
+444 NNYDSAKP
-452 VVTKQLAALEKIS
+452 VVTAQLAALKKIAA
-465 KLDENA
+465 LDENA

-490 AENTS
+490 AENTD

-510 TAEETKL
+510 TAEADKL
-517 NTAKATLEAAY
+517 KTAKATLEAAY

-580 GVQAQAKV
+580 GVKAQATV
-588 ANGVGLGSYSVA
+588 DNGVGLGSYSVA

-634 VGTPSMTR
+634 VGTPRMTR
-642 QINYVAAGTN
+642 QINYVAAGTD

-681 NGTSKADVLLDS
+681 DGTSKADVLLDS

-726 DPATGEVKPKDE
+726 DPATGQVKPKDE
-738 GKGNALTTAQNV
+738 TKGNALTTAQNV

-781 SVTANGVSVNPAD
+781 SVTANGV
-794 KSLETTDKG
+794 
-803 LKVKT
+803 KVKT

-847 KVATIGNVADAIN
+847 KIATIGNVADAIN
-860 NAAWKAT
+860 SAAWKAT
-867 SGKEDSGE
+867 SDKEDSGE

-1061 NGLQVNTGSIT
+1061 KGLQVNTGSIT
-1072 NVTEGDKAGTVAVP
+1072 NVTEGDKAGTVSVP
-1086 EEADKG
+1086 ETDKG

-1200 GLDNGGNQIKNVAEG
+1200 GLDNGGNQIKNVKEG
-1215 TKGTDGVNVNQLT
+1215 TDGTDGVNVNQLT
-1228 GVKNDVKN
+1228 GVKNDVQD

-1262 AEGNTTSTEEVKDGN
+1262 AKGNTTSTEEVKDGN

-1325 GDVTIGKKDEE
+1325 GDVTIGKTGEE
-1336 KPVTITADKHIT
+1336 KPVTVTADKHIT

-1372 PTMGTGAKEVNP
+1372 PTMGTGENEVNP

-1394 NAGWNLQGNG
+1394 NAGWNLQGNDKD
-1404 TAVDLVKP
+1404 VDFVKP

-1418 VNGAGTTATVE
+1418 VNGVGTTATVE

-1441 VNIGNGLE
+1441 VNLGDGLK
-1449 VGKDN
+1449 VTDN

-1471 IKVNPELKGMK
+1471 IKVNPELKDMT
-1482 SIAGVGDGAGKV
+1482 SIAGEGDGAGKV
-1494 SFGPNGVVSV
+1494 SFGSNGVVTV
-1504 DGTNPVKIDGKA
+1504 GGDNPVAIDGKA
-1516 GKVTAGKVVLSKDGL
+1516 GKVTAGNVVLSKDGL
-1531 NNGGNKITNVEA
+1531 NNGGNKITKVAE
-1543 GKADTDAVNVKQL
+1543 GTDPTDAVNVKQL

-1588 NAKDGKDA
+1588 NDKDGKDA
-1596 DGKAVKAGTVSVPEA
+1596 DGKPVKAGTVSVPTDGA
-1611 DKGKIAT
+1611 GKIAT
-1618 IGNVADAINN
+1618 VDTVVNAINN
-1628 AAWNATSGAT
+1628 AAWQAKGGKTENGVFTGNGAA
-1638 GTGEV
+1638 
-1643 EGTSKQAVKAGNTVT
+1643 QPVKAGDVVT

-1668 QDGTNFTYSLKPEL
+1668 QTGSSFTYEL
-1682 KDITSI
+1682 NPTLTGLTSAEFKAGNNTTKIDGKGITLTP
-1688 AGEGEGAGK
+1688 AGEGKGA
-1697 VSFGPKGVVT
+1697 
-1707 IGTPGDANA
+1707 
-1716 ISLDGKDG
+1716 
-1724 KISMGKVS
+1724 VS
-1732 LSKEGLN
+1732 LTNAGLN

-1745 TNVAPGEADTDAVN
+1745 TNVAAGTDPTDAVN

-1776 LQGQVNR
+1776 LQGQVNH

-1825 HYKNESMMFHA
+1825 HYKNESLMFHA

-1879 VLQDKMDALEA
+1879 VLQDKMGALEA

>member
-1 MKKRNEIVRTNAAHA
+1 MKKRNEIVRTNATNA

-64 KAVQEGSIAVGN
+64 KAVQEGSIAVGH

-206 IGAAAIGNIS
+206 VGAAAIGNIS

-238 AVGNHAVT
+238 AVGNNATT

-255 TESGTGTSAGRAVAV
+255 TESGTGVKAGRAVAV

-373 NTAYS
+373 NAAYK
-378 TYITAQ
+378 TFTDAQ
-384 DAKLQAESDSN
+384 DAKLTAESDSK
-395 ATKKRLASDARDFG
+395 ATQKRLASDARDFG

-424 TLGVDNAA
+424 TLGVDNVA
-432 LQDEFFGKIQSN
+432 LQDEFFGKIESN
-444 NNYDSAKS
+444 NNYDSAKP
-452 VVTKQLAALEKIS
+452 VVTAQLAALKKIAA
-465 KLDENA
+465 LDENA

-510 TAEETKL
+510 TAEATKL
-517 NTAKATLEAAY
+517 DTAKATLEAAY

-543 AEGKTSI
+543 AEGKKSI

-580 GVQAQAKV
+580 GVKAQATV
-588 ANGVGLGSYSVA
+588 DNGVGLGSYSVA

-627 ASTAAVA
+627 ANTAAVA
-634 VGTPSMTR
+634 VGTPRMTR
-642 QINYVAAGTN
+642 QITYVAAGTD

-681 NGTSKADVLLDS
+681 DGTSKADVLLDS

-726 DPATGEVKPKDE
+726 DPATGQVKPKDE
-738 GKGNALTTAQNV
+738 AKGNALTTAQNV

-781 SVTANGVSVNPAD
+781 SVTANGV
-794 KSLETTDKG
+794 
-803 LKVKT
+803 KVKT

-847 KVATIGNVADAIN
+847 KIATIGNVADAIN

-867 SGKEDSGE
+867 SDKEDSGE

-901 QAGKEFT
+901 QSGKDFT

-1026 VTAEGVKVKP
+1026 VTADGVKVKP
-1036 ADKSLETTEEGLKV
+1036 ADKSLETTAEGLKV

-1072 NVTEGDKAGTVAVP
+1072 NVTEGDKAGTVSVP
-1086 EEADKG
+1086 EADKG
-1092 KVATIGNVADAINN
+1092 KIATIGNVADAINN

-1185 TPKAADKKPVSLTKD
+1185 TPKAAGKKPVSLTKD
-1200 GLDNGGNQIKNVAEG
+1200 GLDNGGNQIKNVKEG
-1215 TKGTDGVNVNQLT
+1215 TDGTDGVNVNQLT
-1228 GVKNDVKN
+1228 GVKNDVQD
-1236 LKDELEKH
+1236 LKDELEQH

-1262 AEGNTTSTEEVKDGN
+1262 AKGNTTSTEDVKDGN

-1372 PTMGTGAKEVNP
+1372 PTMGTGENEVNP

-1394 NAGWNLQGNG
+1394 NAGWNLKGNDKD
-1404 TAVDLVKP
+1404 VDFVKP

-1418 VNGAGTTATVE
+1418 VDGVGTTATVE
-1429 SADGKTSTVKYS
+1429 SKDGKTSTVTYD
-1441 VNIGNGLE
+1441 VNLGNGLA
-1449 VGKDN
+1449 VDKDN

-1471 IKVNPELKGMK
+1471 IKVNPTFVKQIKDEIANSAVKPGKGLEKDKAGNIDVKPADK
-1482 SIAGVGDGAGKV
+1482 SIDVSEAGV
-1494 SFGPNGVVSV
+1494 
-1504 DGTNPVKIDGKA
+1504 
-1516 GKVTAGKVVLSKDGL
+1516 
-1531 NNGGNKITNVEA
+1531 
-1543 GKADTDAVNVKQL
+1543 
-1556 KDAIGNVKVK
+1556 
-1566 ADGDTITV
+1566 
-1574 GEKGIK
+1574 K

-1596 DGKAVKAGTVSVPEA
+1596 AGKDVKAGTVSVPEA

-1643 EGTSKQAVKAGNTVT
+1643 DGTSKQAVKAGNTVT

-1668 QDGTNFTYSLKPEL
+1668 QDGTNFTYSLKPVL

-1688 AGEGEGAGK
+1688 SGKGDTAGK
-1697 VSFGPKGVVT
+1697 VTFGDNGVVT
-1707 IGTPGDANA
+1707 VGTPGEASA
-1716 ISLDGKDG
+1716 ISLDGKNG
-1724 KISMGKVS
+1724 KISMDKVS

-1745 TNVAPGEADTDAVN
+1745 TNVAPGEKDTDAVN

-1825 HYKNESMMFHA
+1825 HYKNESLMFHA
-1836 GAAIGGNRSQVM
+1836 GAAIGGNHSQVM

-1879 VLQDKMDALEA
+1879 VLQDKMGALEA

>member
-1 MKKRNEIVRTNAAHA
+1 
-16 QSQQKVNRLA
+16 
-26 AMAAILGVTA
+26 MAAILGVTA

-64 KAVQEGSIAVGN
+64 KAVQEGSIAVGK
-76 LAVTNAKAGVAIGK
+76 LAVANAKAGVALGK
-90 SSLAGVSESVIPE
+90 SSLAGVSESVIPA

-110 ANTVAIGRNAYASY
+110 ANSVAIGRNAYASY

-137 RDHGGVTYQSGTGAI
+137 RDHGGVTYQSGAGAI

-206 IGAAAIGNIS
+206 KGAAAIGNIS
-216 RASGAYSTAVGTT
+216 RASGEYSTAVGTT
-229 SATYNPFAT
+229 AATYHENAT
-238 AVGNHAVT
+238 AVGNNATT
-246 RAASDTIVG
+246 RAVNDTIIG
-255 TESGTGTSAGRAVAV
+255 TRSGTGTSAGRAVAV
-270 GFGSHVA
+270 GYESHVA

-314 GGKAD
+314 GPKAD

-432 LQDEFFGKIQSN
+432 LQDEFFGKTQYN
-444 NNYDSAKS
+444 NNYDSAKP
-452 VVTKQLAALEKIS
+452 VVTAQLDALKKIAA
-465 KLDENA
+465 LDENA

-495 DEALKQKVTDTTAAA
+495 DEALKQKVTDATAAA

-528 KSAKESALAIGTRAV
+528 KSAKESALAVGTKAV
-543 AEGKTSI
+543 AEGASSV
-550 AIGTDANATNE
+550 AIGQEANAKKD

-567 TQAKSTADHAVAI
+567 KNAISNGADGIAMGTKSNVAMPNSIAMGTDSKVIEGATESVAI
-580 GVQAQAKV
+580 GKKAQAQKAYGV
-588 ANGVGLGSYSVA
+588 ALGSYSVA
-600 DTEARKGY
+600 DIEARKGY
-608 DLNENRMNTYA
+608 DVNENHLNTYA
-619 GLRGNALT
+619 GLTSHALEAKT
-627 ASTAAVA
+627 AGAVS
-634 VGTPSMTR
+634 VGTATMTR
-642 QINYVAAGTN
+642 QITNLAAGTD

-662 RSVNLKIAGD
+662 RSVNLRIAGD
-672 TVDQAAPTT
+672 TVANAAPVV
-681 NGTSKADVLLDS
+681 GGKSKADVLLDN
-693 QTLKVVS
+693 QTLNVVS
-700 ANKAVL
+700 ANKDVL

-717 TPVTAELEK
+717 KPVTAKLIK
-726 DPATGEVKPKDE
+726 DPNTGLVTLEDPT
-738 GKGNALTTAQNV
+738 KGNALTTAQNV
-750 ADMINNAS
+750 ADMINNAA
-758 PKIGNGLTNSDGK
+758 PKIGNGLTNGDGT
-771 IVVQPADKSI
+771 IVVKPADKSI
-781 SVTANGVSVNPAD
+781 NVSDAGVKVNA
-794 KSLETTDKG
+794 
-803 LKVKT
+803 

-822 NTGNITNVTEG
+822 NTGAIEPVTTG
-833 DKAGTVSVPEADKG
+833 SNPGTVKVKDNDTG
-847 KVATIGNVADAIN
+847 KIATVDTVVNAIN
-860 NAAWKAT
+860 NAAW
-867 SGKEDSGE
+867 
-875 VEGTTEEKVKA
+875 
-886 GDKVTLKAGNNLKLK
+886 
-901 QAGKEFT
+901 
-908 YSLQP
+908 
-913 ELKGI
+913 
-918 KSITGEGEGAGK
+918 
-930 VSFGP
+930 
-935 NGVVTVGGDNPVAID
+935 
-950 GKDGKVTAGDVVL
+950 DV
-963 SKDGLDN
+963 
-970 GNKTITNVKAG
+970 
-981 EKDTDAVNV
+981 
-990 KQLKDELGKSTVK
+990 
-1003 TSDGLEKD
+1003 
-1011 TDGNIKVKPA
+1011 
-1021 DKSIE
+1021 
-1026 VTAEGVKVKP
+1026 
-1036 ADKSLETTEEGLKV
+1036 
-1050 KADGTTITVGD
+1050 
-1061 NGLQVNTGSIT
+1061 
-1072 NVTEGDKAGTVAVP
+1072 
-1086 EEADKG
+1086 
-1092 KVATIGNVADAINN
+1092 
-1106 AAWNATSGE
+1106 TSGE

-1126 EAVKAGDTVT
+1126 EAVKAGNTVT

-1145 KQAGKEF
+1145 KQVGKEF

-1159 LKDLTSASFKNDAGD
+1159 LKDLTSASFINTAGD
-1174 TTVINADGMTI
+1174 TTTVINAEGMTI
-1185 TPKAADKKPVSLTKD
+1185 TPKAADKNPVSLTTTGLNNGNNKITNVKAGEKD
-1200 GLDNGGNQIKNVAEG
+1200 
-1215 TKGTDGVNVNQLT
+1215 TDAVNVSQLT

-1236 LKDELEKH
+1236 LKDELKQH

-1252 TSDVEGTGKK
+1252 TSDIEDGGKK
-1262 AEGNTTSTEEVKDGN
+1262 ADDTTTSTEEVKEGN
-1277 KITLKAGNNLEI
+1277 KVTLKAGANLKI
-1289 KQDGTNFTYSL
+1289 KQKGTNFTYSL
-1300 NPELTGITSIAGK
+1300 NPELTGITSIAG
-1313 GAAPTVITLKES
+1313 E
-1325 GDVTIGKKDEE
+1325 
-1336 KPVTITADKHIT
+1336 
-1348 NVASNLPETK
+1348 
-1358 NKDDKGEATKSQAA
+1358 
-1372 PTMGTGAKEVNP
+1372 
-1384 NNAATVGDVL
+1384 
-1394 NAGWNLQGNG
+1394 GN
-1404 TAVDLVKP
+1404 T
-1412 YDTVNF
+1412 
-1418 VNGAGTTATVE
+1418 
-1429 SADGKTSTVKYS
+1429 
-1441 VNIGNGLE
+1441 
-1449 VGKDN
+1449 
-1454 KITVKADGDT
+1454 
-1464 ITVSDKG
+1464 
-1471 IKVNPELKGMK
+1471 
-1482 SIAGVGDGAGKV
+1482 
-1494 SFGPNGVVSV
+1494 
-1504 DGTNPVKIDGKA
+1504 A
-1516 GKVTAGKVVLSKDGL
+1516 GKVTF
-1531 NNGGNKITNVEA
+1531 
-1543 GKADTDAVNVKQL
+1543 
-1556 KDAIGNVKVK
+1556 
-1566 ADGDTITV
+1566 GD
-1574 GEKGIK
+1574 
-1580 VNTGTITV
+1580 N
-1588 NAKDGKDA
+1588 
-1596 DGKAVKAGTVSVPEA
+1596 
-1611 DKGKIAT
+1611 
-1618 IGNVADAINN
+1618 
-1628 AAWNATSGAT
+1628 
-1638 GTGEV
+1638 
-1643 EGTSKQAVKAGNTVT
+1643 
-1658 FNAGNNLKLT
+1658 
-1668 QDGTNFTYSLKPEL
+1668 
-1682 KDITSI
+1682 
-1688 AGEGEGAGK
+1688 
-1697 VSFGPKGVVT
+1697 GVVT
-1707 IGTPGDANA
+1707 VGTLGNANA

-1732 LSKEGLN
+1732 LSKEGLD
-1739 NGGNKI
+1739 NGGKKI

-1759 VSQLRDAAG
+1759 VSQLRDTAG

-1825 HYKNESMMFHA
+1825 HYKNESLMFHA

-1879 VLQDKMDALEA
+1879 VLQDKMGALEA
-1890 QNLEQKGEINALRE
+1890 QNLEQKGEINSLRE

>member
-64 KAVQEGSIAVGN
+64 KAVQEGSIAVGH
-76 LAVTNAKAGVAIGK
+76 LAVTNAKAGVALGK
-90 SSLAGVSESVIPE
+90 SSLAGVSESVIPA
-103 ADQEKHT
+103 ADQENHT

-137 RDHGGVTYQSGTGAI
+137 RDHGGVTFQTGAGAI

-157 AKSDYKESVAIGP
+157 AKSDYNESVAIGP

-185 AETTGQQGAATAV
+185 AETTGQQGAATAI

-255 TESGTGTSAGRAVAV
+255 TESGTGVRAGRAVAV

-314 GGKAD
+314 GPKAD

-326 FATGQGAI
+326 FATGEGAI

-348 AFGNDS
+348 AFGNNS

-373 NTAYS
+373 NAAYK
-378 TYITAQ
+378 TFIDAQ
-384 DAKLQAESDSN
+384 DAKLQAESDSK
-395 ATKKRLASDARDFG
+395 ATQKRLASDARDFG

-432 LQDEFFGKIQSN
+432 LQDEFFGNIQSN
-444 NNYDSAKS
+444 NNYDSAKP
-452 VVTKQLAALEKIS
+452 VVTAQLAALKKIAA
-465 KLDENA
+465 LDENA

-567 TQAKSTADHAVAI
+567 TQAKSTANHAVAI
-580 GVQAQAKV
+580 GVKAQATV
-588 ANGVGLGSYSVA
+588 DNGVGLGSYSVA

-634 VGTPSMTR
+634 VGTPRMTR
-642 QINYVAAGTN
+642 QINYVAAGTD

-681 NGTSKADVLLDS
+681 DGTSKADVLLDS

-726 DPATGEVKPKDE
+726 DPATGQVKPKDE
-738 GKGNALTTAQNV
+738 AKGNALTTAQNV

-758 PKIGNGLTNSDGK
+758 PKIGDGLTNDKDNK

-781 SVTANGVSVNPAD
+781 SVTANGVSV
-794 KSLETTDKG
+794 
-803 LKVKT
+803 KT

-822 NTGNITNVTEG
+822 NTGSITNVTEG

-860 NAAWKAT
+860 SAAWKVT
-867 SGKEDSGE
+867 SGKDGSGE

-930 VSFGP
+930 VSFEP
-935 NGVVTVGGDNPVAID
+935 NGVVKVGGDNSVAID

-963 SKDGLDN
+963 SKDGLDK

-981 EKDTDAVNV
+981 ENDTDAVNL
-990 KQLKDELGKSTVK
+990 KQLKDELGKSTVT
-1003 TSDGLEKD
+1003 TSDGLVKD

-1021 DKSIE
+1021 DKSIS
-1026 VTAEGVKVKP
+1026 VTANGVSVNP
-1036 ADKSLETTEEGLKV
+1036 ADKSLETTKEGLKV
-1050 KADGTTITVGD
+1050 KTDGTTITVGND
-1061 NGLQVNTGSIT
+1061 GLKVNTGSIT
-1072 NVTEGDKAGTVAVP
+1072 NVTEGNEAGKVAVP

-1106 AAWNATSGE
+1106 AAWKVTSDKEDSGE
-1115 DGTGK
+1115 V
-1120 AEGTTK
+1120 EGTAEEK
-1126 EAVKAGDTVT
+1126 VKAGDKVT

-1159 LKDLTSASFKNDAGD
+1159 LKNLTSASFKNAAGD

-1185 TPKAADKKPVSLTKD
+1185 TPTATDKKPVSLTKD
-1200 GLDNGGNQIKNVAEG
+1200 GLDNGGNKIKNVKAG
-1215 TKGTDGVNVNQLT
+1215 TEGTDGVNVTQLT

-1313 GAAPTVITLKES
+1313 GATPTVITLKES

-1384 NNAATVGDVL
+1384 NNAATVGEVL

-1482 SIAGVGDGAGKV
+1482 SIAGEGDGAGKV
-1494 SFGPNGVVSV
+1494 SFGPNGVVTV
-1504 DGTNPVKIDGKA
+1504 GGDNPVAIDGKA
-1516 GKVTAGKVVLSKDGL
+1516 GKVTAGNVVLSKDGL
-1531 NNGGNKITNVEA
+1531 NNGGNKITNVAA

-1574 GEKGIK
+1574 GENGIK

-1588 NAKDGKDA
+1588 NTEDGKDA
-1596 DGKAVKAGTVSVPEA
+1596 DGKAVKAGTVSVPKA
-1611 DKGKIAT
+1611 DQGKIAT
-1618 IGNVADAINN
+1618 VGDVAKAINN
-1628 AAWNATSGAT
+1628 AAWQAKGGKTDNGVFTGNGAA
-1638 GTGEV
+1638 
-1643 EGTSKQAVKAGNTVT
+1643 QPVKAGDVVT

-1668 QDGTNFTYSLKPEL
+1668 QTGSSFTYEL
-1682 KDITSI
+1682 NPTLTGLTSAEFKSGNNTTKIDGNGITLTP
-1688 AGEGEGAGK
+1688 AGAGK
-1697 VSFGPKGVVT
+1697 G
-1707 IGTPGDANA
+1707 A
-1716 ISLDGKDG
+1716 
-1724 KISMGKVS
+1724 VS
-1732 LSKEGLN
+1732 LTNAGLN

-1745 TNVAPGEADTDAVN
+1745 TNVAAGTNPTDAVN

-1825 HYKNESMMFHA
+1825 HYKNESLMFHA

-1879 VLQDKMDALEA
+1879 VLQDKMGALEA

>member
-64 KAVQEGSIAVGN
+64 KAVQEGSIAVGH

-206 IGAAAIGNIS
+206 VGAAAIGNIS

-238 AVGNHAVT
+238 AVGNNATT

-373 NTAYS
+373 NTAYK
-378 TYITAQ
+378 TFTDAQ
-384 DAKLQAESDSN
+384 DAKLTAESDSK
-395 ATKKRLASDARDFG
+395 ATQKRLASDARDFG

-432 LQDEFFGKIQSN
+432 LQDEFFGNIQSN
-444 NNYDSAKS
+444 NNYDSAKP
-452 VVTKQLAALEKIS
+452 VVTAQLAALKKIAA
-465 KLDENA
+465 LDENA

-490 AENTS
+490 AENTD

-510 TAEETKL
+510 TAEADKL
-517 NTAKATLEAAY
+517 KTAKATLEAAY

-580 GVQAQAKV
+580 GVKAQATV
-588 ANGVGLGSYSVA
+588 DNGVGLGSYSVA

-634 VGTPSMTR
+634 VGTPRMTR
-642 QINYVAAGTN
+642 QINYVAAGTD

-681 NGTSKADVLLDS
+681 DGTSKADVLLDS

-726 DPATGEVKPKDE
+726 DPATGQVKPKDE
-738 GKGNALTTAQNV
+738 TKGNALTTAQNV

-758 PKIGNGLTNSDGK
+758 PKIGDGLTNDKDNK
-771 IVVQPADKSI
+771 IVVKPADKSI
-781 SVTANGVSVNPAD
+781 SVTANGV
-794 KSLETTDKG
+794 
-803 LKVKT
+803 KVKA

-847 KVATIGNVADAIN
+847 KIATIGNVADAIN

-867 SGKEDSGE
+867 SDKEDSGE

-901 QAGKEFT
+901 QAGKDFT

-1036 ADKSLETTEEGLKV
+1036 ADKSLETTNDGLKV
-1050 KADGTTITVGD
+1050 KTDGTTITVGD

-1072 NVTEGDKAGTVAVP
+1072 NVTEGDKAGTVSVP
-1086 EEADKG
+1086 EADKG
-1092 KVATIGNVADAINN
+1092 KIATIGNVAEAINN
-1106 AAWNATSGE
+1106 AAWKATSDKEDSGE
-1115 DGTGK
+1115 V
-1120 AEGTTK
+1120 EGTTEEK
-1126 EAVKAGDTVT
+1126 VKAGDKVT

-1145 KQAGKEF
+1145 KQAGKDF

-1185 TPKAADKKPVSLTKD
+1185 TPKATDKKPVSLTKD
-1200 GLDNGGNQIKNVAEG
+1200 GLDNGGNQIKNVKAG
-1215 TKGTDGVNVNQLT
+1215 TEGTDGVNVTQLT

-1300 NPELTGITSIAGK
+1300 NPELKGITSIAGEGETPAK
-1313 GAAPTVITLKES
+1313 VTLNKN
-1325 GDVTIGKKDEE
+1325 GDVGIGKAGEE

-1372 PTMGTGAKEVNP
+1372 PTMGTGENEVNP

-1471 IKVNPELKGMK
+1471 INVNPELKGMK
-1482 SIAGVGDGAGKV
+1482 SIAGEGDGAGKV
-1494 SFGPNGVVSV
+1494 SFEPNGVVSV

-1531 NNGGNKITNVEA
+1531 NNGGNKITKVAE
-1543 GKADTDAVNVKQL
+1543 GTDPTDAVNVKQL

-1596 DGKAVKAGTVSVPEA
+1596 DGKDVKAGTVSVPKA
-1611 DKGKIAT
+1611 DQGKIAT
-1618 IGNVADAINN
+1618 VGDVANAINN
-1628 AAWNATSGAT
+1628 AAWQAKGGKTENGVFT
-1638 GTGEV
+1638 GNGV
-1643 EGTSKQAVKAGNTVT
+1643 AQPVKAGDVVT

-1668 QDGTNFTYSLKPEL
+1668 QAGSSFTYEL
-1682 KDITSI
+1682 NPTLTGLTSAEFKAGNNTTKIDGNGITLTP
-1688 AGEGEGAGK
+1688 AGAGK
-1697 VSFGPKGVVT
+1697 G
-1707 IGTPGDANA
+1707 A
-1716 ISLDGKDG
+1716 
-1724 KISMGKVS
+1724 VS
-1732 LSKEGLN
+1732 LTNAGLN

-1745 TNVAPGEADTDAVN
+1745 TNVAAGTDPTDAVN

-1825 HYKNESMMFHA
+1825 HYKNESLMFHA
-1836 GAAIGGNRSQVM
+1836 GAAIGGNHSQVM

-1879 VLQDKMDALEA
+1879 VLQDKMGALEA

>member
-64 KAVQEGSIAVGN
+64 KAVQEGSIAVGH
-76 LAVTNAKAGVAIGK
+76 LAVTNAKAGVALGK
-90 SSLAGVSESVIPE
+90 SSLAGVSESVIPA
-103 ADQEKHT
+103 ADQENHT

-137 RDHGGVTYQSGTGAI
+137 RDHGGVTFQTGAGAI

-157 AKSDYKESVAIGP
+157 AKSDYNESVAIGP

-185 AETTGQQGAATAV
+185 AETTGQQGAATAI

-238 AVGNHAVT
+238 AVGNNATT

-255 TESGTGTSAGRAVAV
+255 TESGTGVRAGRAVAV

-384 DAKLQAESDSN
+384 DAKLTAESDSK
-395 ATKKRLASDARDFG
+395 ATQKRLASDARDFG

-432 LQDEFFGKIQSN
+432 LQDEFFGKIESN
-444 NNYDSAKS
+444 NNYDSAKP
-452 VVTKQLAALEKIS
+452 VVTAQLAALKKIAA
-465 KLDENA
+465 LDENA

-495 DEALKQKVTDTTAAA
+495 DEDLKQKVTDTTAAA

-543 AEGKTSI
+543 AEGKKSI

-580 GVQAQAKV
+580 GVKAQATV
-588 ANGVGLGSYSVA
+588 DNGVGLGSYSVA

-634 VGTPSMTR
+634 VGTPRMTR
-642 QINYVAAGTN
+642 QINYVAAGTD

-672 TVDQAAPTT
+672 TVEQAAPTT
-681 NGTSKADVLLDS
+681 DGTSKADVLLDS

-726 DPATGEVKPKDE
+726 DPATGQVKPKDE
-738 GKGNALTTAQNV
+738 TKGNALTTAQNV

-781 SVTANGVSVNPAD
+781 SVTANGV
-794 KSLETTDKG
+794 
-803 LKVKT
+803 KVKT

-847 KVATIGNVADAIN
+847 KIATIGNVADAIN

-867 SGKEDSGE
+867 SDKEDSGE

-1026 VTAEGVKVKP
+1026 VTADGVKVKP
-1036 ADKSLETTEEGLKV
+1036 ADKSLETTNDGLKV
-1050 KADGTTITVGD
+1050 KTDGTTITVGD

-1072 NVTEGDKAGTVAVP
+1072 NVTEGDKAGTVSVP
-1086 EEADKG
+1086 EADKG
-1092 KVATIGNVADAINN
+1092 KIATIGNVADAINN
-1106 AAWNATSGE
+1106 AAWKATSDKEDSGE
-1115 DGTGK
+1115 V
-1120 AEGTTK
+1120 EGTTEEK
-1126 EAVKAGDTVT
+1126 VKAGDKVT

-1145 KQAGKEF
+1145 KQAGKDF

-1200 GLDNGGNQIKNVAEG
+1200 GLDNGGNQIKNVKAG
-1215 TKGTDGVNVNQLT
+1215 TEGTDGVNVNQLT
-1228 GVKNDVKN
+1228 GVKNDVQD
-1236 LKDELEKH
+1236 LKDELAKH

-1262 AEGNTTSTEEVKDGN
+1262 AKGNTTSTEEVKDGN

-1336 KPVTITADKHIT
+1336 KPVTVTADKHIT

-1372 PTMGTGAKEVNP
+1372 PTMGTGENEVNP

-1418 VNGAGTTATVE
+1418 VDGVGTTATVE
-1429 SADGKTSTVKYS
+1429 SKDGKTSTVKYS

-1471 IKVNPELKGMK
+1471 IKVNPTFVKQIKDEIANSAVKPGKGLEKDKAGNIDVKAADK
-1482 SIAGVGDGAGKV
+1482 SIEVTTAGVKV
-1494 SFGPNGVVSV
+1494 
-1504 DGTNPVKIDGKA
+1504 KA
-1516 GKVTAGKVVLSKDGL
+1516 ADKSLETTDKGL
-1531 NNGGNKITNVEA
+1531 
-1543 GKADTDAVNVKQL
+1543 
-1556 KDAIGNVKVK
+1556 KVK
-1566 ADGDTITV
+1566 ADGTTITV
-1574 GEKGIK
+1574 GDKGLQ

-1588 NAKDGKDA
+1588 NAKDGKD
-1596 DGKAVKAGTVSVPEA
+1596 GKAGTVSVPEA

-1618 IGNVADAINN
+1618 VGDVAKAINN
-1628 AAWNATSGAT
+1628 AAWQAKGGKTDNGVFTGNGAA
-1638 GTGEV
+1638 
-1643 EGTSKQAVKAGNTVT
+1643 QPVKAGDVVT

-1668 QDGTNFTYSLKPEL
+1668 QTGSSFTYEL
-1682 KDITSI
+1682 NPTLTGLTSAEFKAGNNTTKIDGNGITLTP
-1688 AGEGEGAGK
+1688 AGAGK
-1697 VSFGPKGVVT
+1697 G
-1707 IGTPGDANA
+1707 A
-1716 ISLDGKDG
+1716 
-1724 KISMGKVS
+1724 VS
-1732 LSKEGLN
+1732 LTNAGLN

-1745 TNVAPGEADTDAVN
+1745 TNVAAGTDPTDAVN

-1825 HYKNESMMFHA
+1825 HYKNESLMFHA

-1879 VLQDKMDALEA
+1879 VLQDKMGALEA

>member
-1 MKKRNEIVRTNAAHA
+1 MKKRNEIVRTNATNA

-42 TTTFAVDNVAGTGE
+42 TTTFAVDNAVGTGE
-56 GTAFGTNS
+56 GTAIGTSSN
-64 KAVQEGSIAVGN
+64 AVKEGSIALGDK
-76 LAVTNAKAGVAIGK
+76 AVTNAEGGVAIGK
-90 SSLAGVSESVIPE
+90 AILAGAGPHVIQP
-103 ADQEKHT
+103 AYAPK
-110 ANTVAIGRNAYASY
+110 NTIAIGTNAYASH
-124 TDTVVIGTNASSL
+124 TDTVVIGTGATSL
-137 RDHGGVTYQSGTGAI
+137 RDNANITRQSGSEAV
-152 AIGRN
+152 AIGKQASSHWDKAVAIGSESRTN
-157 AKSDYKESVAIGP
+157 MAQSVAIG
-170 EARTNFTQSVAVGYQ
+170 YQ
-185 AETTGQQGAATAV
+185 AESTAKAMRSAGAVAIGPVAKALGGGSSVIGNNAQGIGNYTTVVGTEALAHNLYGTTVGNQASTRAEKGTAV
-198 GPIAKAYE
+198 GAIA
-206 IGAAAIGNIS
+206 
-216 RASGAYSTAVGTT
+216 
-229 SATYNPFAT
+229 
-238 AVGNHAVT
+238 
-246 RAASDTIVG
+246 
-255 TESGTGTSAGRAVAV
+255 GTGVKAGRAVAV
-270 GFGSHVA
+270 GYGSHVA
-277 ETSGVAVGDRAR
+277 ETSGMAVGDRAVS
-289 AFTAGGMAIGRAAT
+289 FTAGGLALGRT
-303 SYGAQAIAIGN
+303 STTYGSQAISIGN
-314 GGKAD
+314 GFATKGN
-319 GKAGENA
+319 AGENA
-326 FATGQGAI
+326 FATGTGAI
-334 ALGTTA
+334 SVGTTA
-340 RAMGTHGF
+340 RAMGLHGF
-348 AFGNDS
+348 AFGNES
-354 VAGGNA
+354 VAGGDA
-360 DLATTVSTALDTY
+360 ALAAKVSTALQTY
-373 NTAYS
+373 QGAYNK
-378 TYITAQ
+378 YLAKQ
-384 DAKLQAESDSN
+384 DESLKAKSDVEAS
-395 ATKKRLASDARDFG
+395 KQRLAGDARDFG
-409 ISLYTLTNEEKQLLQ
+409 LTVYSLTADEVQLAKD
-424 TLGVDNAA
+424 LGIDYDTMKAAFFDGVKVDNDYATGKAA
-432 LQDEFFGKIQSN
+432 
-444 NNYDSAKS
+444 
-452 VVTKQLAALEKIS
+452 VTGNLAALEKIAA
-465 KLDENA
+465 LDPNT
-471 ASTTTA
+471 ASNTKV
-477 DVTRLIKR
+477 DITRLIKR
-485 AQDLI
+485 AQDLV
-490 AENTS
+490 
-495 DEALKQKVTDTTAAA
+495 ALNKKDDTNKEKATTAAAAA
-510 TAEETKL
+510 TAEEATLK
-517 NTAKATLEAAY
+517 TAKTTLEAAY
-528 KSAKESALAIGTRAV
+528 ADAKESALAVGTHAV
-543 AEGKTSI
+543 AEGKKSV
-550 AIGTDANATNE
+550 AIGTDANAKNE

-567 TQAKSTADHAVAI
+567 TQSKSTADHAVAI
-580 GVQAQAKV
+580 GVKAQATV
-588 ANGVGLGSYSVA
+588 DNGVGLGSYSVA

-627 ASTAAVA
+627 SNTAAVA
-634 VGTPSMTR
+634 VGTPRMTR
-642 QINYVAAGTN
+642 QITYVAAGTD

-672 TVDQAAPTT
+672 TVDKGEPTT
-681 NGTSKADVLLDS
+681 DGTSKADVLLDS

-700 ANKAVL
+700 ANKDAL

-726 DPATGEVKPKDE
+726 DPATGEVKVKDE

-758 PKIGNGLTNSDGK
+758 PKIGDGLTNDKDNK

-781 SVTANGVSVNPAD
+781 SVTADGVSVNPAD

-808 DGTTITVGDKGLQV
+808 DGTTITVGDNGLQV
-822 NTGNITNVTEG
+822 NTGSITNVTEG

-847 KVATIGNVADAIN
+847 KIATIGNVADAIN

-901 QAGKEFT
+901 QAGKDFT

-1026 VTAEGVKVKP
+1026 VTADGVKVKP
-1036 ADKSLETTEEGLKV
+1036 ADKSLETTAEGLKV

-1106 AAWNATSGE
+1106 AAWKVTSDKEDSGE
-1115 DGTGK
+1115 V
-1120 AEGTTK
+1120 EGTAEEK
-1126 EAVKAGDTVT
+1126 VKAGDKVT

-1159 LKDLTSASFKNDAGD
+1159 LKDLTSASFKNTAGD

-1200 GLDNGGNQIKNVAEG
+1200 GLDNGGNQIKNVKEG
-1215 TKGTDGVNVNQLT
+1215 TDGTDGVNVNQLT
-1228 GVKNDVKN
+1228 GVKNDVQD

-1262 AEGNTTSTEEVKDGN
+1262 AKGNTTSTEEVKDGN

-1300 NPELTGITSIAGK
+1300 NPELTGITSIAGEGETPAK
-1313 GAAPTVITLKES
+1313 VTLNKN
-1325 GDVTIGKKDEE
+1325 GDVGIGKAGEE

-1372 PTMGTGAKEVNP
+1372 PTMGTGENEVNP

-1418 VNGAGTTATVE
+1418 VNGVGTTATVKSE
-1429 SADGKTSTVKYS
+1429 DGKKSTVTYD
-1441 VNIGNGLE
+1441 VNLGNGLA
-1449 VGKDN
+1449 KDADN

-1464 ITVSDKG
+1464 ITVGKDG
-1471 IKVNPELKGMK
+1471 IKVNPTFVKQIKDEIANSAVKPGKGLAKDKAGNIDVKPADK
-1482 SIAGVGDGAGKV
+1482 SIDVSEAGV
-1494 SFGPNGVVSV
+1494 
-1504 DGTNPVKIDGKA
+1504 
-1516 GKVTAGKVVLSKDGL
+1516 
-1531 NNGGNKITNVEA
+1531 
-1543 GKADTDAVNVKQL
+1543 
-1556 KDAIGNVKVK
+1556 
-1566 ADGDTITV
+1566 
-1574 GEKGIK
+1574 K

-1596 DGKAVKAGTVSVPEA
+1596 AGKDVKAGTVSVPEA

-1668 QDGTNFTYSLKPEL
+1668 QDGTNFTYSLKPVL

-1688 AGEGEGAGK
+1688 SGKGDTAGK
-1697 VSFGPKGVVT
+1697 VTFGDNGVVT
-1707 IGTPGDANA
+1707 VGTPNDANA
-1716 ISLDGKDG
+1716 ISLNGKEG
-1724 KISMGKVS
+1724 KISMGEVS

-1739 NGGNKI
+1739 NGGKKI
-1745 TNVAPGEADTDAVN
+1745 TNVAPGEKDTDAVN

-1825 HYKNESMMFHA
+1825 HYKNESLMFHA

-1848 ANAGITWKVGAKAD
+1848 ANAGITWKVGSKAD

-1879 VLQDKMDALEA
+1879 VLQDKMGALEA